1 MEFLKSNIKWI
12 IGIFIII
19 VLLIFLASSSYVLKL
34 IDSSNSNHSSM
45 SGGLNFGSK
54 ENNMNAHVESEI
66 STQVSAG
73 NIVSKGN
80 GDYKFNI
87 NLDDKVNELYD
98 EFSKT
103 KEGRK
108 KLNYIT
114 GTEKEKK
121 ELLKDMIR
129 AELITQYPDLRT
141 VSNMNTKVDSDEVQG
156 VIRFKRVLSEPTIRK
171 VASINKSEDT
181 SIELNGGIVCW
192 GDEFTL
198 GDAEN
203 SSNSYPAVLANNLQ
217 KNVYNLG
224 FAGVTSQEIALL
236 AGVDKYTLVTTN
248 EDDVTIGKELGA
260 EITISVAL
268 KKDGNVVSQNPFKTF
283 NGSDD
288 KKKLE
293 CTINGVDGELTYK
306 EDSGTY
312 VFKRKTE
319 GEEIKVSKDSII
331 SLKTQAG
338 YKSAFPIIWIGNGN
352 SYINYTNTGLVKN
365 IVEDCWSLINMSA
378 DPDNYIVIIP
388 THYRDSNGGLKKYES
403 NEYDAI
409 KKVFMDESGF
419 NTNQVLDLR
428 DKIND
433 GSEYSIIADEIEKCM
448 VKNNIKTKIGGEY
461 NQNVNSSEVINL
473 SNEYLP
479 SDGTA
484 ITLEYIP
491 LGNSLEPAPGTLMW
505 LINNNDVEIQKA
517 ALQYFSID
525 ASGNL
530 IVANWNKVTT
540 IVENFT
546 DSDGNRD
553 GYVYDDGYPTTD
565 IQYTIVPSKVN
576 YKDSIS
582 QYTMPFDYLWTW
594 MVMGDDTEFVRKLT
608 DLTLNSSIEATL
620 YDELTV
626 VDNDV
631 VDELTNGYRTHYKE
645 VSEIYEV
652 TGSPKS
658 IGGSTKEWDNVRYE
672 DKKNHTKVITETNKI
687 RYKLTYADVWNLTY
701 KVDGVERLEYK
712 GEEGKDSVS
721 FDDNTATTV
730 GVKKQDIEIPGNRTN
745 IKATI
750 FIPEG
755 TQSNMPLVLMC
766 HGFTGTRNGDGDNGG
781 HFNELGNKLAQNG
794 VAAVTITFSGCQ
806 DSNEDMTKYTLE
818 NMKSDMTSAINY
830 MKSNYSIDS
839 GKIGLVGHSMGGRV
853 VSDYLSNN
861 SVSTAAIWAP
871 ADGDGLSGLEFLG
884 DYSAYYETAKQNGTV
899 TTGGN
904 FNVTLSKEFFD
915 QMNNSHPTQNIKQF
929 SGKLLAIFD
938 SDDRDGNGLI
948 SSNTVNAVNS
958 AVLSQGGTYKELQS
972 NHNFYTGEGE
982 QIEDITL
989 EFLGNAFGISISN
1002 GNSNNNIEIN
1012 DLYQK
1017 TVNDV
1022 TPYPVTWTESGAK
1035 RGPTSRIEYWQ
1046 DVYVI
1051 ISTEEQDYTLVKDH
1065 VITTIIIK
1073 SGYKYSSGTTSIKE
1087 KTDKNYTAQEMK
1099 SGNFSDPN
1107 FVKYYIYSTGV
1118 RNNISSISSWL
1129 FEALENNS
1137 RTEGLVDITKYML
1150 YKATDNDY
1158 GVTSIDF
1165 SAYNEKDF
1173 KDVSDITINDGGN
1186 SFNGGDS
1193 GTSGEYNGEIP
1204 GSGNITIKN
1213 ASAGP
1218 GMIWG
1223 TYKRGDG
1230 KIFDLKYQE
1239 PSNCYNTAI
1248 SIIESADLRE
1258 NRILHYGDDNINIP
1272 EEIKSCIGSGGA
1284 VVAYADFYNA
1294 STQYRYIDGKHKR
1307 GDGKLYCSSG
1317 GKHAVALIN
1326 LDSSGNVFVVN
1337 PYYKSDGKG
1346 GQKEGGWIPL
1356 VDILNATGLKN
1367 QRDKGRARYVFFN

>member
-1 MEFLKSNIKWI
+1 MKNAIMGFLKSNIKWI

-34 IDSSNSNHSSM
+34 IDSSNSNHSSGF
-45 SGGLNFGSK
+45 GGLNFGGNN
-54 ENNMNAHVESEI
+54 NNMNARVENEI
-66 STQVSAG
+66 SSQVSVG

-98 EFSKT
+98 EFSKSE
-103 KEGRK
+103 EGRK
-108 KLNYIT
+108 KLNYIK
-114 GTEKEKK
+114 GSESDKK
-121 ELLKDMIR
+121 ELLKNMIR

-141 VSNMNTKVDSDEVQG
+141 LSNMNNKVDSDEVQG
-156 VIRFKRVLSEPTIRK
+156 VIKFRRVLSEPTIRK
-171 VASINKSEDT
+171 VASIKKSEDT

-198 GDAEN
+198 GDVEN

-248 EDDVTIGKELGA
+248 EEDVTIGKELGA
-260 EITISVAL
+260 EITISVSL
-268 KKDGNVVSQNPFKTF
+268 KKDDNIITKTPFKTF
-283 NGSDD
+283 DGSDD

-293 CTINGVDGELTYK
+293 CTINGVDGELIYK

-312 VFKRKTE
+312 IFKRKTE
-319 GEEIKVSKDSII
+319 GEEIKISKDSII
-331 SLKTQAG
+331 SLKTQSG

-352 SYINYTNTGLVKN
+352 SYINYKNTGLVKN

-378 DPDNYIVIIP
+378 DADNYIVIIP
-388 THYRDSNGGLKKYES
+388 THYRDSSGELKKYES

-461 NQNVNSSEVINL
+461 NQNVSNNDVIKL

-479 SDGTA
+479 SNGTA

-594 MVMGDDTEFVRKLT
+594 LVMGDDTEFVRKLT

-645 VSEIYEV
+645 VSEIYDV
-652 TGSPKS
+652 TGQP
-658 IGGSTKEWDNVRYE
+658 IESTKEWDNVRYE

-687 RYKLTYADVWNLTY
+687 RYRLTYADVWNLTY

-721 FDDNTATTV
+721 FDDSTTTTV

-755 TQSNMPLVLMC
+755 TQSNIPLVLMC

-794 VAAVTITFSGCQ
+794 IAAITITFSGCE
-806 DSNEDMTKYTLE
+806 DSNEEMTQYTLS

-839 GKIGLVGHSMGGRV
+839 SKIGLVGHSMGGRV
-853 VSDYLSNN
+853 VSDYLIGN
-861 SVSTAAIWAP
+861 SVSAAALWAP

-884 DYSAYYETAKQNGTV
+884 DYSTYYETAKQNQTV
-899 TTGGN
+899 TTEGN
-904 FNVTLSKEFFD
+904 FDVTLSKDFFD
-915 QMNNSHPTQNIKQF
+915 QMSNSHPIQCIGQF
-929 SGKLLAIFD
+929 KGKLLAVFD

-948 SSNTVNAVNS
+948 SANTVNAVKS
-958 AVLSQGGTYKELQS
+958 AVSSQGGTYKELTS
-972 NHNFYTGEGE
+972 NHNFSTDEGE

-989 EFLGNAFGISISN
+989 EFLGSAFGVSISN
-1002 GNSNNNIEIN
+1002 GTSNNIEVN

-1017 TVNDV
+1017 TVNDM
-1022 TPYPVTWTESGAK
+1022 TTYPVKWIESGAK

-1046 DVYVI
+1046 QVYVI

-1073 SGYKYSSGTTSIKE
+1073 SGYKYSSGTTSVKE
-1087 KTDKNYTAQEMK
+1087 KTDKNYTEQEMK

-1107 FVKYYIYSTGV
+1107 FVKYYIYCTGV
-1118 RNNISSISSWL
+1118 RNNISSMSSWL

-1150 YKATDNDY
+1150 YKATNNDY
-1158 GVTSIDF
+1158 GVISIDF

-1173 KDVSDITINDGGN
+1173 KDISDITINDGGN

-1204 GSGNITIKN
+1204 GSGEITIID
-1213 ASAGP
+1213 ASAGK
-1218 GMIWG
+1218 GKIWG
-1223 TYKRGDG
+1223 KYKREDG
-1230 KIFDLKYQE
+1230 RIFYLKYQE
-1239 PSNCYNTAI
+1239 PNNCYDTAI
-1248 SIIESADLRE
+1248 YIIQSADLRK
-1258 NRILHYGDDNINIP
+1258 NRILHYGDCNIS

-1284 VVAYADFYNA
+1284 VVAYADFYNV
-1294 STQYRYIDGKHKR
+1294 STKYNYIEGDHKR
-1307 GDGKLYCSSG
+1307 GNGKLYCSSG
-1317 GKHAVALIN
+1317 GMHAVALIN
-1326 LDSSGNVFVVN
+1326 LDSNGNVFVVN
-1337 PYYKSDGKG
+1337 PYYISDGKG

-1367 QRDKGRARYVFFN
+1367 KNDKGKARYVFFN

>member
-1 MEFLKSNIKWI
+1 MGFLKSNIKWI

-45 SGGLNFGSK
+45 FGGLNFGSK

-198 GDAEN
+198 GDVEN

-268 KKDGNVVSQNPFKTF
+268 KKDGNVVFQNPFKTF

-319 GEEIKVSKDSII
+319 GEEIKVSKDSTI
-331 SLKTQAG
+331 SLKTQSG

-461 NQNVNSSEVINL
+461 NQNVSNSDVIKL

-594 MVMGDDTEFVRKLT
+594 LVMGDDTEFVRKLT

-645 VSEIYEV
+645 VSEIYDV
-652 TGSPKS
+652 TGQP
-658 IGGSTKEWDNVRYE
+658 IESTKEWDNVRYE

-687 RYKLTYADVWNLTY
+687 RYRLTYADVWNLTY

-721 FDDNTATTV
+721 FDDSTTTTV

-755 TQSNMPLVLMC
+755 TQSNIPLVLMC

-794 VAAVTITFSGCQ
+794 IAAITITFSGCE
-806 DSNEDMTKYTLE
+806 DSNEEMTQYTLS

-839 GKIGLVGHSMGGRV
+839 SKIGLVGHSMGGRV
-853 VSDYLSNN
+853 VSDYLIGN
-861 SVSTAAIWAP
+861 SVSAAALWAP

-884 DYSAYYETAKQNGTV
+884 DYSTYYETAKQNQTV
-899 TTGGN
+899 TTEGN
-904 FNVTLSKEFFD
+904 FDVTISKDFFD
-915 QMNNSHPTQNIKQF
+915 QMSNSHPIQCIGQF
-929 SGKLLAIFD
+929 KGKLLAVFD

-948 SSNTVNAVNS
+948 SANTVNAVKS

-972 NHNFYTGEGE
+972 NHNFSTGEGE

-1046 DVYVI
+1046 EVYVI

-1118 RNNISSISSWL
+1118 RNNISSISIWL

-1158 GVTSIDF
+1158 GVTSMDF
-1165 SAYNEKDF
+1165 SAYNEQDF
-1173 KDVSDITINDGGN
+1173 KDVEDMIINNGGN
-1186 SFNGGDS
+1186 DFNDNTGGDS
-1193 GTSGEYNGEIP
+1193 GSPDLGKAEVIGVGKFIPADNLNSGYYGWYISSFGRTYTLYYQNYNLSTRTIDTK
-1204 GSGNITIKN
+1204 GSGSRNDWGSGAGSLCGVT
-1213 ASAGP
+1213 AYATMMSAFGSSETP
-1218 GMIWG
+1218 GTLYSKYG
-1223 TYKRGDG
+1223 YGAPGGVK
-1230 KIFDLKYQE
+1230 KIN
-1239 PSNCYNTAI
+1239 S
-1248 SIIESADLRE
+1248 S
-1258 NRILHYGDDNINIP
+1258 
-1272 EEIKSCIGSGGA
+1272 EIKTKLQAGYPVRIGKNVKTATGLPGGNDHFVA
-1284 VVAYADFYNA
+1284 VLD
-1294 STQYRYIDGKHKR
+1294 IDSN
-1307 GDGKLYCSSG
+1307 D
-1317 GKHAVALIN
+1317 
-1326 LDSSGNVFVVN
+1326 NVFVVETW
-1337 PYYKSDGKG
+1337 YGASSIHYVT
-1346 GQKEGGWIPL
+1346 IPL
-1356 VDILNATGLKN
+1356 GNLMRMGQFSVYEN
-1367 QRDKGRARYVFFN
+1367 

>member
-1 MEFLKSNIKWI
+1 MKNAIMGFLKSNIKWI

-34 IDSSNSNHSSM
+34 IDSSNSNHFSGL
-45 SGGLNFGSK
+45 GGLNFGGNN
-54 ENNMNAHVESEI
+54 NNMNARVENEI
-66 STQVSAG
+66 SSQVSVG

-98 EFSKT
+98 EFSKSE
-103 KEGRK
+103 EGRR
-108 KLNYIT
+108 KLNYIK
-114 GTEKEKK
+114 GSESDKK

-141 VSNMNTKVDSDEVQG
+141 ISNMNNKVDSDEIQG
-156 VIRFKRVLSEPTIRK
+156 VIKFKRVLSEPTIRK
-171 VASINKSEDT
+171 VASLKKSEDT
-181 SIELNGGIVCW
+181 SVELNGGIVCW

-198 GDAEN
+198 GDAED
-203 SSNSYPAVLANNLQ
+203 SSNNYPALLAEKLQ

-224 FAGVTSQEIALL
+224 FEGATSQEIALL

-248 EDDVTIGKELGA
+248 EEDVTIGKELGS
-260 EITISVAL
+260 EVTISVSL
-268 KKDGNVVSQNPFKTF
+268 KKDDNIITQTPFKAF
-283 NGSDD
+283 DGSDD
-288 KKKLE
+288 NKKLE
-293 CTINGVDGELTYK
+293 CTINGVDGELVYK

-312 VFKRKTE
+312 IFKRKTE
-319 GEEIKVSKDSII
+319 GEEIKISKDSII
-331 SLKTQAG
+331 SLKTQSG

-352 SYINYTNTGLVKN
+352 SYINYKNTGLVKN
-365 IVEDCWSLINMSA
+365 IVEDCWSLINMA
-378 DPDNYIVIIP
+378 TDPDNYIVIIP
-388 THYRDSNGGLKKYES
+388 THYRDSNGELKKYES
-403 NEYDAI
+403 NDYAAI
-409 KKVFMDESGF
+409 KKVFMEEAGF

-433 GSEYSIIADEIEKCM
+433 GSEYSVIVDEIEKCM
-448 VKNNIKTKIGGEY
+448 EKNNIKTKIGGEY
-461 NQNVNSSEVINL
+461 NQNVSNSEIIKL

-479 SDGTA
+479 ADGTA

-491 LGNSLEPAPGTLMW
+491 LGNALEPAPGTLMW
-505 LINNNDVEIQKA
+505 LINNDDVEIQKV

-530 IVANWNKVTT
+530 IVANWSKVTT
-540 IVENFT
+540 TIENFT
-546 DSDGNRD
+546 DADGNRD
-553 GYVYDDGYPTTD
+553 GYVYDNGYPTTD
-565 IQYTIVPSKVN
+565 VQYTIVPSKVN

-620 YDELTV
+620 YDELTAV
-626 VDNDV
+626 ENDV

-645 VSEIYEV
+645 VSDGYQYYTQETARETEIK
-652 TGSPKS
+652 TRHLGT
-658 IGGSTKEWDNVRYE
+658 STREWDSVRYE
-672 DKKNHTKVITETNKI
+672 DKKNHTNIVTETNKI
-687 RYKLTYADVWNLTY
+687 RYRLTYADVWNLTY

-904 FNVTLSKEFFD
+904 FNVKLSKEFFD

-948 SSNTVNAVNS
+948 SSNTVNAVKS
-958 AVLSQGGTYKELQS
+958 AVSSQGGTYRELQS
-972 NHNFYTGEGE
+972 NHNFSTGEGE
-982 QIEDITL
+982 KIEDITL

-1035 RGPTSRIEYWQ
+1035 RGPTVSNNNTANGYT
-1046 DVYVI
+1046 VV
-1051 ISTEEQDYTLVKDH
+1051 SHEEQDYTLVKDH

-1073 SGYKYSSGTTSIKE
+1073 SGYKYSSGTTSVKE
-1087 KTDKNYTAQEMK
+1087 KTDKNYTQEEME

-1107 FVKYYIYSTGV
+1107 FVKYYIYCREA
-1118 RNNISSISSWL
+1118 RNNISSITSWL
-1129 FEALENNS
+1129 FTTLENNS
-1137 RTEGLVDITKYML
+1137 RTEGLLDITKYML
-1150 YKATDNDY
+1150 YKATGDDY
-1158 GVTSIDF
+1158 GITSIDF
-1165 SAYNEKDF
+1165 SAYNEQDF
-1173 KDVSDITINDGGN
+1173 KDVEDILINDGGN
-1186 SFNGGDS
+1186 SFNGGDGTGTGGDGSLS
-1193 GTSGEYNGEIP
+1193 GDSGSHY
-1204 GSGNITIKN
+1204 
-1213 ASAGP
+1213 
-1218 GMIWG
+1218 WG
-1223 TYKRGDG
+1223 VYKRGD
-1230 KIFDLKYQE
+1230 KEYKCYYQN
-1239 PSNCYNTAI
+1239 SYSGSMHNAGCVATAAAI
-1248 SIIESADLRE
+1248 CHSG
-1258 NRILHYGDDNINIP
+1258 YGSTKTPMDFWN
-1272 EEIKSCIGSGGA
+1272 GSGATGCEIIKISRSKSEIISYLNQNVP
-1284 VVAYADFYNA
+1284 VVIYNSFPGGEFYGSA
-1294 STQYRYIDGKHKR
+1294 
-1307 GDGKLYCSSG
+1307 G
-1317 GKHAVALIN
+1317 GHAIV
-1326 LDSSGNVFVVN
+1326 
-1337 PYYKSDGKG
+1337 
-1346 GQKEGGWIPL
+1346 L
-1356 VDILNATGLKN
+1356 VDINANGEAYVINPWHGSKWNGWYSLDYILSFSPGKNAPNTMGSSGVGVVLN
-1367 QRDKGRARYVFFN
+1367 

>member
-1 MEFLKSNIKWI
+1 MKDVITGFLKNNIKWI
-12 IGIFIII
+12 IGIFVVI
-19 VLLIFLASSSYVLKL
+19 VLIVFLASSSYILKL
-34 IDSSNSNHSSM
+34 IDSSNSNHSSGL
-45 SGGLNFGSK
+45 GGLNFGGNN
-54 ENNMNAHVESEI
+54 NNMNARVENEI
-66 STQVSAG
+66 SSQVSVG

-98 EFSKT
+98 EFSKSE
-103 KEGRK
+103 EGRR
-108 KLNYIT
+108 KLNYIK
-114 GTEKEKK
+114 GSESDKK

-141 VSNMNTKVDSDEVQG
+141 ISNMNNKVDSDEIQG
-156 VIRFKRVLSEPTIRK
+156 VIKFKRVLSEPTIRK
-171 VASINKSEDT
+171 VASLKKSEDT
-181 SIELNGGIVCW
+181 SVELNGGIVCW

-198 GDAEN
+198 GDAED
-203 SSNSYPAVLANNLQ
+203 SSNNYPALLAEKLQ

-224 FAGVTSQEIALL
+224 FEGATSQEIALL

-248 EDDVTIGKELGA
+248 EEDVTIGKELGS
-260 EITISVAL
+260 EVTISVSL
-268 KKDGNVVSQNPFKTF
+268 KKDDNIITQTPFKAF
-283 NGSDD
+283 DGSDD
-288 KKKLE
+288 NKKLE
-293 CTINGVDGELTYK
+293 CTINGVDGELVYK

-312 VFKRKTE
+312 IFKRKTE
-319 GEEIKVSKDSII
+319 GEEIKISKDSII
-331 SLKTQAG
+331 SLKTQSG

-352 SYINYTNTGLVKN
+352 SYINYKNTGLVKN
-365 IVEDCWSLINMSA
+365 IVEDCWSLINMA
-378 DPDNYIVIIP
+378 TDPDNYIVIIP
-388 THYRDSNGGLKKYES
+388 THYRDSNGELKKYES
-403 NEYDAI
+403 NDYAAI
-409 KKVFMDESGF
+409 KKVFMEEAGF

-433 GSEYSIIADEIEKCM
+433 GSEYSVIVDEIEKCM
-448 VKNNIKTKIGGEY
+448 EKNNIKTKIGGEY
-461 NQNVNSSEVINL
+461 NQNVSNSEIIKL

-479 SDGTA
+479 ADGTA

-491 LGNSLEPAPGTLMW
+491 LGNALEPAPGTLMW
-505 LINNNDVEIQKA
+505 LINNDDVEIQKV

-530 IVANWNKVTT
+530 IVANWSKVTT
-540 IVENFT
+540 TIENFT
-546 DSDGNRD
+546 DADGNRD
-553 GYVYDDGYPTTD
+553 GYVYDNGYPTTD
-565 IQYTIVPSKVN
+565 VQYTIVPSKVN

-620 YDELTV
+620 YDELTAV
-626 VDNDV
+626 ENDV

-645 VSEIYEV
+645 VSDGYQYYTQETARETEIK
-652 TGSPKS
+652 TRHLGT
-658 IGGSTKEWDNVRYE
+658 STREWDSVRYE
-672 DKKNHTKVITETNKI
+672 DKKNHTNIVTETNKI
-687 RYKLTYADVWNLTY
+687 RYRLTYADVWNLTY

-904 FNVTLSKEFFD
+904 FNVKLSKEFFD

-948 SSNTVNAVNS
+948 SSNTVNAVKS
-958 AVLSQGGTYKELQS
+958 AVSSQGGTYRELQS
-972 NHNFYTGEGE
+972 NHNFSTGEGE
-982 QIEDITL
+982 KIEDITL

-1035 RGPTSRIEYWQ
+1035 RGPTVSNNNTANGYT
-1046 DVYVI
+1046 VV
-1051 ISTEEQDYTLVKDH
+1051 SHEEQDYTLVKDH

-1073 SGYKYSSGTTSIKE
+1073 SGYKYSSGTTSVKE
-1087 KTDKNYTAQEMK
+1087 KTDKNYTQEEME

-1107 FVKYYIYSTGV
+1107 FVKYYIYCREA
-1118 RNNISSISSWL
+1118 RNNISSITSWL
-1129 FEALENNS
+1129 FTTLENNS
-1137 RTEGLVDITKYML
+1137 RTEGLLDITKYML
-1150 YKATDNDY
+1150 YKATGDDY
-1158 GVTSIDF
+1158 GITSIDF
-1165 SAYNEKDF
+1165 SAYNEQDF
-1173 KDVSDITINDGGN
+1173 KDVEDILINDGGN
-1186 SFNGGDS
+1186 SFNGGDGTGTGGDGSLS
-1193 GTSGEYNGEIP
+1193 GDSGSHY
-1204 GSGNITIKN
+1204 
-1213 ASAGP
+1213 
-1218 GMIWG
+1218 WG
-1223 TYKRGDG
+1223 VYKRGD
-1230 KIFDLKYQE
+1230 KEYKCYYQN
-1239 PSNCYNTAI
+1239 SYSGSMHNAGCVATAAAI
-1248 SIIESADLRE
+1248 CHSG
-1258 NRILHYGDDNINIP
+1258 YGSTKTPMDFWN
-1272 EEIKSCIGSGGA
+1272 GSGATGCEIIKISRSKSEIISYLNQNVP
-1284 VVAYADFYNA
+1284 VVIYNSFPGGEFYGSA
-1294 STQYRYIDGKHKR
+1294 
-1307 GDGKLYCSSG
+1307 G
-1317 GKHAVALIN
+1317 GHAIV
-1326 LDSSGNVFVVN
+1326 
-1337 PYYKSDGKG
+1337 
-1346 GQKEGGWIPL
+1346 L
-1356 VDILNATGLKN
+1356 VDINANGEAYVINPWHGSKWNGWYSLDYILSFSPGKNAPNTMGSSGVGVVLN
-1367 QRDKGRARYVFFN
+1367 

>member
-1 MEFLKSNIKWI
+1 MKNAIMGFLKSNIKWI

-34 IDSSNSNHSSM
+34 IDSSNSNHSSGL
-45 SGGLNFGSK
+45 GGLNFGGNN
-54 ENNMNAHVESEI
+54 NNMNARVENEI
-66 STQVSAG
+66 SSQVSVG

-87 NLDDKVNELYD
+87 NFDDKVNELYD
-98 EFSKT
+98 EFSKSE
-103 KEGRK
+103 EGRR
-108 KLNYIT
+108 KLNYIK
-114 GTEKEKK
+114 GSESDKK

-141 VSNMNTKVDSDEVQG
+141 ISNMNNKVDSDEIQG
-156 VIRFKRVLSEPTIRK
+156 VIKFKRVLSEPTIRK
-171 VASINKSEDT
+171 VASLKKSEDT
-181 SIELNGGIVCW
+181 SVELNGGIVCW

-198 GDAEN
+198 GDAED
-203 SSNSYPAVLANNLQ
+203 SSNNYPALLAEKLQ

-224 FAGVTSQEIALL
+224 FEGATSQEIALL

-248 EDDVTIGKELGA
+248 EEDVTIGKELGS
-260 EITISVAL
+260 EVTISVSL
-268 KKDGNVVSQNPFKTF
+268 KKDDNIITQTPFKAF
-283 NGSDD
+283 DGSDD
-288 KKKLE
+288 NKKLE
-293 CTINGVDGELTYK
+293 CTINGVDGELVYK

-312 VFKRKTE
+312 IFKRKTE
-319 GEEIKVSKDSII
+319 GEEIKISKDSII
-331 SLKTQAG
+331 SLKTQSG

-352 SYINYTNTGLVKN
+352 SYINYKNTGLVKN
-365 IVEDCWSLINMSA
+365 IVEDCWSLINMA
-378 DPDNYIVIIP
+378 TDPDNYIVIIP
-388 THYRDSNGGLKKYES
+388 THYRDSNGELKKYES
-403 NEYDAI
+403 NDYAAI
-409 KKVFMDESGF
+409 KKVFMEEAGF

-433 GSEYSIIADEIEKCM
+433 GSEYSVIVDEIEKCM
-448 VKNNIKTKIGGEY
+448 EKNNIKTKIGGEY
-461 NQNVNSSEVINL
+461 NQNVSNSEIIKL

-479 SDGTA
+479 ADGTA

-491 LGNSLEPAPGTLMW
+491 LGNALEPAPGTLMW
-505 LINNNDVEIQKA
+505 IINNDDVEIQKV

-530 IVANWNKVTT
+530 IVANWSKVTT
-540 IVENFT
+540 TIENFT
-546 DSDGNRD
+546 DADGNRD
-553 GYVYDDGYPTTD
+553 GYVYDNGYPTTD
-565 IQYTIVPSKVN
+565 VQYTIVPSKVN
-576 YKDSIS
+576 YKDSTS

-620 YDELTV
+620 YDELTAV
-626 VDNDV
+626 ENDV

-645 VSEIYEV
+645 VSDGYQYYTQETARETEIK
-652 TGSPKS
+652 TRHLGT
-658 IGGSTKEWDNVRYE
+658 STREWDSVRYE
-672 DKKNHTKVITETNKI
+672 DKKNHTNIVTETNKI
-687 RYKLTYADVWNLTY
+687 RYRLTYADVWNLTY

-904 FNVTLSKEFFD
+904 FNVKLSKEFFD

-948 SSNTVNAVNS
+948 SSNTVNAVKS
-958 AVLSQGGTYKELQS
+958 AVSSQGGTYRELQS
-972 NHNFYTGEGE
+972 NHNFSTGEGE
-982 QIEDITL
+982 KIEDITL

-1035 RGPTSRIEYWQ
+1035 RGPTVSNNNTANGYT
-1046 DVYVI
+1046 VV
-1051 ISTEEQDYTLVKDH
+1051 SHEEQDYTLVKDH

-1073 SGYKYSSGTTSIKE
+1073 SGYKYSSGTTSVKE
-1087 KTDKNYTAQEMK
+1087 KTDKNYTEQEME

-1107 FVKYYIYSTGV
+1107 FVKYYIYCTGV
-1118 RNNISSISSWL
+1118 RNNISSMSSWL

-1165 SAYNEKDF
+1165 SAYNENDF

-1186 SFNGGDS
+1186 SFNGGDGTGTGGDGSLS
-1193 GTSGEYNGEIP
+1193 GDSGSHY
-1204 GSGNITIKN
+1204 
-1213 ASAGP
+1213 
-1218 GMIWG
+1218 WG
-1223 TYKRGDG
+1223 VYKRGD
-1230 KIFDLKYQE
+1230 KEYKCYYQN
-1239 PSNCYNTAI
+1239 SYSGSMHNAGCVATAAAI
-1248 SIIESADLRE
+1248 CHSG
-1258 NRILHYGDDNINIP
+1258 YGSTKTPMDFWN
-1272 EEIKSCIGSGGA
+1272 GSGATGCEIIKISRSKSEIISYLNQNVP
-1284 VVAYADFYNA
+1284 VVIYNSFPGGEFYGSA
-1294 STQYRYIDGKHKR
+1294 
-1307 GDGKLYCSSG
+1307 G
-1317 GKHAVALIN
+1317 GHAIV
-1326 LDSSGNVFVVN
+1326 
-1337 PYYKSDGKG
+1337 
-1346 GQKEGGWIPL
+1346 L
-1356 VDILNATGLKN
+1356 VDINANGEAYVINPCPGSKGNGWYSLDYILSFSPGKNAPNTMGSSGVGVVLN
-1367 QRDKGRARYVFFN
+1367 

>member
-1 MEFLKSNIKWI
+1 MKNAIMGFLKSNIKWI

-34 IDSSNSNHSSM
+34 IDSSNSNHSSGF
-45 SGGLNFGSK
+45 GGLNFGGNN
-54 ENNMNAHVESEI
+54 NNMNARVENEI
-66 STQVSAG
+66 SSQVSVG

-98 EFSKT
+98 EFSKSE
-103 KEGRK
+103 EGRK
-108 KLNYIT
+108 KLNYIK
-114 GTEKEKK
+114 GSKSDKK

-141 VSNMNTKVDSDEVQG
+141 LSNMNNKVDSDEVQG
-156 VIRFKRVLSEPTIRK
+156 VIKFRRVLSEPTIRK
-171 VASINKSEDT
+171 VASIKKSEDT

-198 GDAEN
+198 GDVEN

-248 EDDVTIGKELGA
+248 EEDVTIGKELGA
-260 EITISVAL
+260 EITISVSL
-268 KKDGNVVSQNPFKTF
+268 KKDDNIITKTPFKTF
-283 NGSDD
+283 DGSDD

-293 CTINGVDGELTYK
+293 CTINGVDGELIYK

-319 GEEIKVSKDSII
+319 GEEIKISKDSII
-331 SLKTQAG
+331 SLKTQSG

-352 SYINYTNTGLVKN
+352 SYINYKNTGLVKN

-378 DPDNYIVIIP
+378 DADNYIVIIP
-388 THYRDSNGGLKKYES
+388 THYRDSSGELKKYES

-461 NQNVNSSEVINL
+461 NQNVSNNDVIKL

-479 SDGTA
+479 SNGTA

-594 MVMGDDTEFVRKLT
+594 LVMGDDTDFVRKLT

-645 VSEIYEV
+645 VSEIYDV
-652 TGSPKS
+652 TGRP
-658 IGGSTKEWDNVRYE
+658 IESTKEWDNVRYE

-687 RYKLTYADVWNLTY
+687 RYRLTYADVWNLTY

-721 FDDNTATTV
+721 FDDSTTTTV

-755 TQSNMPLVLMC
+755 TQSNIPLVLMC

-794 VAAVTITFSGCQ
+794 IAAITITFSGCE
-806 DSNEDMTKYTLE
+806 DSNEEMTQYTLS

-839 GKIGLVGHSMGGRV
+839 SKIGLVGHSMGGRV
-853 VSDYLSNN
+853 VSDYLIGN
-861 SVSTAAIWAP
+861 SVSAAALWAP

-884 DYSAYYETAKQNGTV
+884 DYSTYYETAKQNQTV
-899 TTGGN
+899 TTEGN
-904 FNVTLSKEFFD
+904 FDVTLSKDFFD
-915 QMNNSHPTQNIKQF
+915 QMSNSHPIQCIGQF
-929 SGKLLAIFD
+929 KGKLLAVFD

-948 SSNTVNAVNS
+948 SANTVNSVKS
-958 AVLSQGGTYKELQS
+958 AVSSQGGTYKELTS
-972 NHNFYTGEGE
+972 NHNFSTDEGE

-989 EFLGNAFGISISN
+989 EFLGSAFGVSISN
-1002 GNSNNNIEIN
+1002 GTSNNIEVN

-1017 TVNDV
+1017 TVNDM
-1022 TPYPVTWTESGAK
+1022 TTYPVKWIKSGAK
-1035 RGPTSRIEYWQ
+1035 RGPTSRIEYLQ
-1046 DVYVI
+1046 EVYVI

-1073 SGYKYSSGTTSIKE
+1073 SGYKYSSGTTSVKE
-1087 KTDKNYTAQEMK
+1087 KTDKNYTEQEMK

-1107 FVKYYIYSTGV
+1107 FVKYYIYCTGV
-1118 RNNISSISSWL
+1118 RNNISSMSSWL

-1150 YKATDNDY
+1150 YKTTDNDY

-1173 KDVSDITINDGGN
+1173 KDVSDITINDGTGGN
-1186 SFNGGDS
+1186 DTNGTNENFSADGTLVEIAKYCHDYIRKYKFYYSSAKNKKAGEYVEDGPSTGNKGMPYPNGTNYIDCSAYVTWVLYRYGYTEFKTQKTSSWFNGTGPAS
-1193 GTSGEYNGEIP
+1193 KGWQVLEA
-1204 GSGNITIKN
+1204 KN
-1213 ASAGP
+1213 AQP
-1218 GMIWG
+1218 GDILVKEGHVEIYVGDG
-1223 TYKRGDG
+1223 TYAAGCTEAIRREKSYPGVPLD
-1230 KIFDLKYQE
+1230 KIVEMGGFTK
-1239 PSNCYNTAI
+1239 AI
-1248 SIIESADLRE
+1248 RVTK
-1258 NRILHYGDDNINIP
+1258 P
-1272 EEIKSCIGSGGA
+1272 
-1284 VVAYADFYNA
+1284 
-1294 STQYRYIDGKHKR
+1294 
-1307 GDGKLYCSSG
+1307 
-1317 GKHAVALIN
+1317 
-1326 LDSSGNVFVVN
+1326 
-1337 PYYKSDGKG
+1337 
-1346 GQKEGGWIPL
+1346 
-1356 VDILNATGLKN
+1356 
-1367 QRDKGRARYVFFN
+1367 

>member
-1 MEFLKSNIKWI
+1 MKNAIMGFLKSNIKWI

-19 VLLIFLASSSYVLKL
+19 ILLIFLASSSYVLKL
-34 IDSSNSNHSSM
+34 IDSSNSNHSSGL
-45 SGGLNFGSK
+45 GGLNFGGNN
-54 ENNMNAHVESEI
+54 NNMNARVENEI
-66 STQVSAG
+66 SSQVSVG

-87 NLDDKVNELYD
+87 NLDDKVNELYE
-98 EFSKT
+98 EFSKSE
-103 KEGRK
+103 EGRR

-114 GTEKEKK
+114 GTEEEKK

-141 VSNMNTKVDSDEVQG
+141 ISNMNNKVDSDEIQG
-156 VIRFKRVLSEPTIRK
+156 VIKFKRVLSEPTIRK
-171 VASINKSEDT
+171 VASLKKSEDT
-181 SIELNGGIVCW
+181 SVELNGGIVCW

-198 GDAEN
+198 GDAED
-203 SSNSYPAVLANNLQ
+203 SSNNYPALLAEKLQ

-224 FAGVTSQEIALL
+224 FEGATSQEIALL

-248 EDDVTIGKELGA
+248 EEDVTIGKELGS
-260 EITISVAL
+260 EVTISVSL
-268 KKDGNVVSQNPFKTF
+268 KKDDNIITQTPFKAF
-283 NGSDD
+283 DGSDD
-288 KKKLE
+288 NKKLE
-293 CTINGVDGELTYK
+293 CTINGVDGELVYK

-312 VFKRKTE
+312 IFKRKTE
-319 GEEIKVSKDSII
+319 GEEIKISKDSII
-331 SLKTQAG
+331 SLKTQSG

-352 SYINYTNTGLVKN
+352 SYINYKNTGLVKN
-365 IVEDCWSLINMSA
+365 IVEDCWSLINMA
-378 DPDNYIVIIP
+378 TDPDNYIVIIP
-388 THYRDSNGGLKKYES
+388 THYRDSNGELKKYES
-403 NEYDAI
+403 NDYAAI
-409 KKVFMDESGF
+409 KKVFMEEAGF

-433 GSEYSIIADEIEKCM
+433 GSEYSVIVDEIEKCM
-448 VKNNIKTKIGGEY
+448 EKNNIKTKIGGEY
-461 NQNVNSSEVINL
+461 NQNVSNSEIIKL

-479 SDGTA
+479 ADGTA

-491 LGNSLEPAPGTLMW
+491 LGNALEPAPGTLMW
-505 LINNNDVEIQKA
+505 IINNDDVEIQKV

-530 IVANWNKVTT
+530 IVANWSKVTT
-540 IVENFT
+540 TIENFT
-546 DSDGNRD
+546 DADGNRD
-553 GYVYDDGYPTTD
+553 GYVYDNGYPTTD
-565 IQYTIVPSKVN
+565 VQYTIVPSKVN
-576 YKDSIS
+576 YKDSTS

-620 YDELTV
+620 YDELTAV
-626 VDNDV
+626 ENDV

-645 VSEIYEV
+645 VSDGYQYYTQETARETEIK
-652 TGSPKS
+652 TRHLGT
-658 IGGSTKEWDNVRYE
+658 STREWDSVRYE
-672 DKKNHTKVITETNKI
+672 DKKNHTNIVTETNKI
-687 RYKLTYADVWNLTY
+687 RYRLTYADVWNLTY

-904 FNVTLSKEFFD
+904 FNVKLSKEFFD

-948 SSNTVNAVNS
+948 SSNTVNAVKS
-958 AVLSQGGTYKELQS
+958 AVSSQGGTYRELQS
-972 NHNFYTGEGE
+972 NHNFSTGEGE
-982 QIEDITL
+982 KIEDITL

-1035 RGPTSRIEYWQ
+1035 RGPTVSNNNTANGYT
-1046 DVYVI
+1046 VV
-1051 ISTEEQDYTLVKDH
+1051 SHEEQDYTLVKDH

-1073 SGYKYSSGTTSIKE
+1073 SGYKYSSGTTSVKE
-1087 KTDKNYTAQEMK
+1087 KTDKNYTEQEME

-1107 FVKYYIYSTGV
+1107 FVKYYIYCTGV
-1118 RNNISSISSWL
+1118 RNNISSMSSWL

-1165 SAYNEKDF
+1165 SAYNENDF

-1186 SFNGGDS
+1186 SFNGGDGTGTGGDGSLS
-1193 GTSGEYNGEIP
+1193 GDSGSHY
-1204 GSGNITIKN
+1204 
-1213 ASAGP
+1213 
-1218 GMIWG
+1218 WG
-1223 TYKRGDG
+1223 VYKRGD
-1230 KIFDLKYQE
+1230 KEYKCYYQN
-1239 PSNCYNTAI
+1239 SYSGSMRNAGCVATAAAI
-1248 SIIESADLRE
+1248 CHSG
-1258 NRILHYGDDNINIP
+1258 YGSTKTPMDFWN
-1272 EEIKSCIGSGGA
+1272 GSGATGCEIIKISRSKSEIISYLNQNVP
-1284 VVAYADFYNA
+1284 VVIYNSFPGGEFYGSA
-1294 STQYRYIDGKHKR
+1294 
-1307 GDGKLYCSSG
+1307 G
-1317 GKHAVALIN
+1317 GHAIV
-1326 LDSSGNVFVVN
+1326 
-1337 PYYKSDGKG
+1337 
-1346 GQKEGGWIPL
+1346 L
-1356 VDILNATGLKN
+1356 VDINANGEAYVINPWHGSKWNGWYSLDYILSFSPGKNAPNTMGSSGVGVVLN
-1367 QRDKGRARYVFFN
+1367 

>member
-1 MEFLKSNIKWI
+1 MKNAIMGFLKSNIKWI

-45 SGGLNFGSK
+45 FGGLNFGSK

-103 KEGRK
+103 EEGRR

-114 GTEKEKK
+114 GTEAEKK

-171 VASINKSEDT
+171 VASIKKSEDT

-319 GEEIKVSKDSII
+319 GEEIKVSKDSTI

-365 IVEDCWSLINMSA
+365 IAEDCWSLINMSA

-388 THYRDSNGGLKKYES
+388 THYRDSNGELKKYES

-409 KKVFMDESGF
+409 KKVFMEEAGF

-433 GSEYSIIADEIEKCM
+433 GSEYNVIVDEIEKCM
-448 VKNNIKTKIGGEY
+448 EKNNIKTKISGEY
-461 NQNVNSSEVINL
+461 NQNVSNSEIIKL

-594 MVMGDDTEFVRKLT
+594 LVMGDDTEFVRKLT

-645 VSEIYEV
+645 VSERYEV
-652 TGSPKS
+652 TEDVTGPDMQAPIS
-658 IGGSTKEWDNVRYE
+658 IGRSTKEWDNVRYE

-687 RYKLTYADVWNLTY
+687 RYRLTYADVWNLTY

-721 FDDNTATTV
+721 FEDNT
-730 GVKKQDIEIPGNRTN
+730 
-745 IKATI
+745 
-750 FIPEG
+750 
-755 TQSNMPLVLMC
+755 
-766 HGFTGTRNGDGDNGG
+766 
-781 HFNELGNKLAQNG
+781 
-794 VAAVTITFSGCQ
+794 
-806 DSNEDMTKYTLE
+806 
-818 NMKSDMTSAINY
+818 
-830 MKSNYSIDS
+830 
-839 GKIGLVGHSMGGRV
+839 
-853 VSDYLSNN
+853 
-861 SVSTAAIWAP
+861 
-871 ADGDGLSGLEFLG
+871 
-884 DYSAYYETAKQNGTV
+884 
-899 TTGGN
+899 TTG
-904 FNVTLSKEFFD
+904 
-915 QMNNSHPTQNIKQF
+915 
-929 SGKLLAIFD
+929 D
-938 SDDRDGNGLI
+938 S
-948 SSNTVNAVNS
+948 S
-958 AVLSQGGTYKELQS
+958 
-972 NHNFYTGEGE
+972 
-982 QIEDITL
+982 
-989 EFLGNAFGISISN
+989 
-1002 GNSNNNIEIN
+1002 NIEIN

-1017 TVNDV
+1017 NVNDV
-1022 TPYPVTWTESGAK
+1022 TTYPVDWKESGDK
-1035 RGPTSRIEYWQ
+1035 RGPTSRSEDWPKG
-1046 DVYVI
+1046 YVI

-1073 SGYKYSSGTTSIKE
+1073 SGYKYSSGTTSVKE
-1087 KTDKNYTAQEMK
+1087 KTDKNYTAQEME

-1186 SFNGGDS
+1186 SFNGGDGTGTGGDGNLS
-1193 GTSGEYNGEIP
+1193 GDSGSHY
-1204 GSGNITIKN
+1204 
-1213 ASAGP
+1213 
-1218 GMIWG
+1218 WG
-1223 TYKRGDG
+1223 VYKRGD
-1230 KIFDLKYQE
+1230 KEYKCYYQN
-1239 PSNCYNTAI
+1239 SYSGSMHNAGCVATAAAI
-1248 SIIESADLRE
+1248 CHSG
-1258 NRILHYGDDNINIP
+1258 YGSTKTPMDFWN
-1272 EEIKSCIGSGGA
+1272 GSGATGCGITKISRSKSEIISYLNQNVP
-1284 VVAYADFYNA
+1284 VVIYNSFPGGEFYGSA
-1294 STQYRYIDGKHKR
+1294 
-1307 GDGKLYCSSG
+1307 G
-1317 GKHAVALIN
+1317 GHAIV
-1326 LDSSGNVFVVN
+1326 
-1337 PYYKSDGKG
+1337 
-1346 GQKEGGWIPL
+1346 L
-1356 VDILNATGLKN
+1356 VDINANGEAYVINPWHGSKWNGWYSLDYILSFSPGKNAPNTMGSSGVGVVLN
-1367 QRDKGRARYVFFN
+1367 

>member
-1 MEFLKSNIKWI
+1 MKNAIMGFLKSNIKWI

-34 IDSSNSNHSSM
+34 IDSSNSNHSSGL
-45 SGGLNFGSK
+45 GGLNFGGNN
-54 ENNMNAHVESEI
+54 NNMNARVENEI
-66 STQVSAG
+66 SSQVSVG

-98 EFSKT
+98 EFSKSE
-103 KEGRK
+103 EGRR
-108 KLNYIT
+108 KLNYIK
-114 GTEKEKK
+114 GSESDKK

-141 VSNMNTKVDSDEVQG
+141 ISNMNNKVDSDEIQG
-156 VIRFKRVLSEPTIRK
+156 VIKFKRVLSEPTIRK
-171 VASINKSEDT
+171 VASLKKSEDT
-181 SIELNGGIVCW
+181 SVELNGGIVCW

-198 GDAEN
+198 GDAED
-203 SSNSYPAVLANNLQ
+203 SSNNYPALLAEKLQ

-224 FAGVTSQEIALL
+224 FEGATSQEIALL

-248 EDDVTIGKELGA
+248 EEDVTIGKELGS
-260 EITISVAL
+260 EVTISVSL
-268 KKDGNVVSQNPFKTF
+268 KKDDNIITQTPFKAF
-283 NGSDD
+283 DGSDD
-288 KKKLE
+288 NKKLE
-293 CTINGVDGELTYK
+293 CTINGVDGELVYK

-312 VFKRKTE
+312 IFKRKTE
-319 GEEIKVSKDSII
+319 GEEIKISKDSII
-331 SLKTQAG
+331 SLKTQSG

-352 SYINYTNTGLVKN
+352 SYINYKNTGLVKN
-365 IVEDCWSLINMSA
+365 IVEDCWSLINMA
-378 DPDNYIVIIP
+378 TDPDNYIVIIP
-388 THYRDSNGGLKKYES
+388 THYRDSNGELKKYES
-403 NEYDAI
+403 NDYAAI
-409 KKVFMDESGF
+409 KKVFMEEAGF

-433 GSEYSIIADEIEKCM
+433 GSEYSVIVDEIEKCM
-448 VKNNIKTKIGGEY
+448 EKNNIKTKIGGEY
-461 NQNVNSSEVINL
+461 NQNVSNSEIIKL

-479 SDGTA
+479 ADGTA

-491 LGNSLEPAPGTLMW
+491 LGNALEPAPGTLMW
-505 LINNNDVEIQKA
+505 LINNDDVEIQKV

-530 IVANWNKVTT
+530 IVANWSKVTT
-540 IVENFT
+540 TIENFT
-546 DSDGNRD
+546 DADGNRD
-553 GYVYDDGYPTTD
+553 GYVYDNGYPTTD
-565 IQYTIVPSKVN
+565 VQYTIVPSKVN

-620 YDELTV
+620 YDELTAV
-626 VDNDV
+626 ENDV

-645 VSEIYEV
+645 VSDGYQYYTQETARETEIK
-652 TGSPKS
+652 TRHLGT
-658 IGGSTKEWDNVRYE
+658 STREWDSVRYE
-672 DKKNHTKVITETNKI
+672 DKKNHTNIVTETNKI
-687 RYKLTYADVWNLTY
+687 RYRLTYADVWNLTY

-904 FNVTLSKEFFD
+904 FNVKLSKEFFD

-948 SSNTVNAVNS
+948 SSNTVNAVKS
-958 AVLSQGGTYKELQS
+958 AVSSQGGTYRELQS
-972 NHNFYTGEGE
+972 NHNFSTGEGE
-982 QIEDITL
+982 KIEDITL

-1035 RGPTSRIEYWQ
+1035 RGPTVSNNNTANGYT
-1046 DVYVI
+1046 VV
-1051 ISTEEQDYTLVKDH
+1051 SHEEQDYTLVKDH

-1073 SGYKYSSGTTSIKE
+1073 SGYKYSSGTTSVKE
-1087 KTDKNYTAQEMK
+1087 KTDKNYTQEEME

-1107 FVKYYIYSTGV
+1107 FVKYYIYCREA
-1118 RNNISSISSWL
+1118 RNNISSITSWL
-1129 FEALENNS
+1129 FTTLENNS
-1137 RTEGLVDITKYML
+1137 RTEGLLDITKYML
-1150 YKATDNDY
+1150 YKATGDDY
-1158 GVTSIDF
+1158 GITSIDF
-1165 SAYNEKDF
+1165 SAYNEQDF
-1173 KDVSDITINDGGN
+1173 KDVEDILINDGGN
-1186 SFNGGDS
+1186 SFNGGDGTGTGGDGSLS
-1193 GTSGEYNGEIP
+1193 GDSGSHY
-1204 GSGNITIKN
+1204 
-1213 ASAGP
+1213 
-1218 GMIWG
+1218 WG
-1223 TYKRGDG
+1223 VYKRGD
-1230 KIFDLKYQE
+1230 KEYKCYYQN
-1239 PSNCYNTAI
+1239 SYSGSMHNAGCVATAAAI
-1248 SIIESADLRE
+1248 CHSG
-1258 NRILHYGDDNINIP
+1258 YGSTKTPMDFWN
-1272 EEIKSCIGSGGA
+1272 GSGATGCEIIKISRSKSEIISYLNQNVP
-1284 VVAYADFYNA
+1284 VVIYNSFPGGEFYGSA
-1294 STQYRYIDGKHKR
+1294 
-1307 GDGKLYCSSG
+1307 G
-1317 GKHAVALIN
+1317 GHAIV
-1326 LDSSGNVFVVN
+1326 
-1337 PYYKSDGKG
+1337 
-1346 GQKEGGWIPL
+1346 L
-1356 VDILNATGLKN
+1356 VDINANGEAYVINPWHGSKWNGWYSLDYILSFSPGKNAPNTMGSSGVGVVLN
-1367 QRDKGRARYVFFN
+1367 

>member
-1 MEFLKSNIKWI
+1 MKNAIMGFLKSNIKWI

-34 IDSSNSNHSSM
+34 IDSSNSNHSSGL
-45 SGGLNFGSK
+45 GGLNFGGNN
-54 ENNMNAHVESEI
+54 NNMNARVENEI
-66 STQVSAG
+66 SSQVSVG

-87 NLDDKVNELYD
+87 NLDDKVNELYE
-98 EFSKT
+98 EFSKSE
-103 KEGRK
+103 EGRR

-114 GTEKEKK
+114 GTEEEKK

-141 VSNMNTKVDSDEVQG
+141 VSNMNNKVDSDEVQG

-171 VASINKSEDT
+171 VASIKKSEDT

-198 GDAEN
+198 GDAED
-203 SSNSYPAVLANNLQ
+203 SSNNYPALLAEKLQ

-224 FAGVTSQEIALL
+224 FEGVTSQEIALL

-248 EDDVTIGKELGA
+248 EEDVTIGKELGS
-260 EITISVAL
+260 EVTISVSL
-268 KKDGNVVSQNPFKTF
+268 KKDDNIMTQTPFKTF
-283 NGSDD
+283 DGSDE

-319 GEEIKVSKDSII
+319 GEEIKISKDSII
-331 SLKTQAG
+331 SLKTQSG

-352 SYINYTNTGLVKN
+352 SYINYKNTGLVKN
-365 IVEDCWSLINMSA
+365 IVEDCWSLINMA
-378 DPDNYIVIIP
+378 TDPDNYIVIIP
-388 THYRDSNGGLKKYES
+388 THYRDSNGELKKYES

-409 KKVFMDESGF
+409 KKVFMEEAGF

-433 GSEYSIIADEIEKCM
+433 GSEYSVIVDEIEKCM
-448 VKNNIKTKIGGEY
+448 EKNNIKTKISGEY
-461 NQNVNSSEVINL
+461 NQNISNSEIIKL

-491 LGNSLEPAPGTLMW
+491 LGNALEPAPGTLMW
-505 LINNNDVEIQKA
+505 LINNDDVEIQKA

-530 IVANWNKVTT
+530 IVANWSKVTT
-540 IVENFT
+540 TIENFT
-546 DSDGNRD
+546 DADGNRD
-553 GYVYDDGYPTTD
+553 GYVYDNGYPTTD
-565 IQYTIVPSKVN
+565 VQYTIVPSKVN
-576 YKDSIS
+576 YKDSTS

-620 YDELTV
+620 YDELTAV
-626 VDNDV
+626 ENDV

-645 VSEIYEV
+645 VSDGYQYYTQEIAREIEIK
-652 TGSPKS
+652 TRHLGT
-658 IGGSTKEWDNVRYE
+658 STREWDSVRYE
-672 DKKNHTKVITETNKI
+672 DKKNHTNIVTETNKI
-687 RYKLTYADVWNLTY
+687 RYRLTYADVWNLTY

-721 FDDNTATTV
+721 FDDSTTTTV

-884 DYSAYYETAKQNGTV
+884 DYSSYYETAKQNETV

-915 QMNNSHPTQNIKQF
+915 QMNNSYPTQNIKQF
-929 SGKLLAIFD
+929 RGKLLAIFD

-948 SSNTVNAVNS
+948 SSNTVNAVKS
-958 AVLSQGGTYKELQS
+958 AVSSQGGTYKELQS
-972 NHNFYTGEGE
+972 NHNFSTGEGE

-1002 GNSNNNIEIN
+1002 ESSNNNIEIN

-1022 TPYPVTWTESGAK
+1022 TPYPVTWIESGAK
-1035 RGPTSRIEYWQ
+1035 RGPTVSNNNTANGYT
-1046 DVYVI
+1046 VV
-1051 ISTEEQDYTLVKDH
+1051 SHEEQDYTLVKDH

-1073 SGYKYSSGTTSIKE
+1073 SGYKYSSGTTSVKE
-1087 KTDKNYTAQEMK
+1087 KTDKNYTEQEMK

-1107 FVKYYIYSTGV
+1107 FVKYYIYCTGV
-1118 RNNISSISSWL
+1118 RNNISSMSSWL

-1150 YKATDNDY
+1150 YKATNNDY
-1158 GVTSIDF
+1158 GVTSMDF
-1165 SAYNEKDF
+1165 SAYNEQDF
-1173 KDVSDITINDGGN
+1173 KDVEDIIINDGGN
-1186 SFNGGDS
+1186 SFNGGDGTGTGGDGSLS
-1193 GTSGEYNGEIP
+1193 GDSGSHY
-1204 GSGNITIKN
+1204 
-1213 ASAGP
+1213 
-1218 GMIWG
+1218 WG
-1223 TYKRGDG
+1223 VYKRGD
-1230 KIFDLKYQE
+1230 KEYKCYYQN
-1239 PSNCYNTAI
+1239 SYSGSMHNAGCVATAAAI
-1248 SIIESADLRE
+1248 CHSG
-1258 NRILHYGDDNINIP
+1258 YGSTKTPMDFWN
-1272 EEIKSCIGSGGA
+1272 GSGATGCGIKQISRSKSEIISYLNQNA
-1284 VVAYADFYNA
+1284 PIVIYNSFPGGEFY
-1294 STQYRYIDGKHKR
+1294 G
-1307 GDGKLYCSSG
+1307 SSG
-1317 GKHAVALIN
+1317 GHAIVLVDVNSNGEVYVIN
-1326 LDSSGNVFVVN
+1326 PWHGSKWNGWYSLDYILSFSPGKNAPNTMGSSGVGVV
-1337 PYYKSDGKG
+1337 
-1346 GQKEGGWIPL
+1346 
-1356 VDILNATGLKN
+1356 LN
-1367 QRDKGRARYVFFN
+1367 

>member
-1 MEFLKSNIKWI
+1 MKDVITGFLKSNIKWI
-12 IGIFIII
+12 IGIFVAI
-19 VLLIFLASSSYVLKL
+19 VLIVFLASSSYIIKL
-34 IDSSNSNHSSM
+34 IDSSNSNHSSGL
-45 SGGLNFGSK
+45 GGLNFGGNN
-54 ENNMNAHVESEI
+54 NNMNARVENEI
-66 STQVSAG
+66 SSQVSVG

-87 NLDDKVNELYD
+87 NLDDKVNELYE
-98 EFSKT
+98 EFSKSE
-103 KEGRK
+103 EGRR

-114 GTEKEKK
+114 GTEEEKK

-141 VSNMNTKVDSDEVQG
+141 LSNMNNKVDSDEVQG

-171 VASINKSEDT
+171 VASIKKSEDT

-198 GDAEN
+198 GDVED
-203 SSNSYPAVLANNLQ
+203 SSNNYPALLAEKLQ

-224 FAGVTSQEIALL
+224 FEGVTSQEIALL

-248 EDDVTIGKELGA
+248 EEDVTIGKELGS
-260 EITISVAL
+260 EVTISVSL
-268 KKDGNVVSQNPFKTF
+268 KKDDNIITQTPFKTF
-283 NGSDD
+283 DGSDE

-312 VFKRKTE
+312 IFKRKTE
-319 GEEIKVSKDSII
+319 GEEIKISKDSII
-331 SLKTQAG
+331 SLKTQSG

-352 SYINYTNTGLVKN
+352 SYINYKNTGLVKN
-365 IVEDCWSLINMSA
+365 IVEDCWSLINMA
-378 DPDNYIVIIP
+378 TDPDNYIVIIP
-388 THYRDSNGGLKKYES
+388 THYRDSNGELKKYES

-409 KKVFMDESGF
+409 KKVFMEEAGF

-433 GSEYSIIADEIEKCM
+433 GSEYSVIVDEIEKCM
-448 VKNNIKTKIGGEY
+448 EKNNIKTKISGEY
-461 NQNVNSSEVINL
+461 NQNISNSEIIKL

-491 LGNSLEPAPGTLMW
+491 LGNALEPAPGTLMW
-505 LINNNDVEIQKA
+505 LINNDDVEIQKA

-530 IVANWNKVTT
+530 IVANWSKVTT
-540 IVENFT
+540 TIENFT
-546 DSDGNRD
+546 DADGNRD
-553 GYVYDDGYPTTD
+553 GYVYDNGYPTTD
-565 IQYTIVPSKVN
+565 VQYTIVPSKVN
-576 YKDSIS
+576 YKDSTS

-620 YDELTV
+620 YDELTAV
-626 VDNDV
+626 ENDV

-645 VSEIYEV
+645 VSDGYQYYTQEIARE
-652 TGSPKS
+652 TEIKTRHLGT
-658 IGGSTKEWDNVRYE
+658 STREWDSVRYE
-672 DKKNHTKVITETNKI
+672 DKKNHTNIVTETNKI
-687 RYKLTYADVWNLTY
+687 RYRLTYADVWNLTY

-721 FDDNTATTV
+721 FDDSTTTTV

-884 DYSAYYETAKQNGTV
+884 DYSSYYETAKQNRTV

-915 QMNNSHPTQNIKQF
+915 QMNNSYPTQNIKQF
-929 SGKLLAIFD
+929 RGKLLAIFD

-948 SSNTVNAVNS
+948 SSNTVNAVKS
-958 AVLSQGGTYKELQS
+958 AVSSQGGTYKELQS
-972 NHNFYTGEGE
+972 NHNFSTGEGE

-1002 GNSNNNIEIN
+1002 ESSNNNIEIN

-1022 TPYPVTWTESGAK
+1022 TPYPVTWIESGAK
-1035 RGPTSRIEYWQ
+1035 RGPTVSNNNTANGYT
-1046 DVYVI
+1046 VV
-1051 ISTEEQDYTLVKDH
+1051 SHEEQDYTLVKDH

-1073 SGYKYSSGTTSIKE
+1073 SGYKYSSGTTSVKE
-1087 KTDKNYTAQEMK
+1087 KTDKNYTEQEMK

-1107 FVKYYIYSTGV
+1107 FVKYYIYCREA
-1118 RNNISSISSWL
+1118 RNNISSITSWL
-1129 FEALENNS
+1129 FTTLENNS
-1137 RTEGLVDITKYML
+1137 RTEGLLDITKYML
-1150 YKATDNDY
+1150 YKATGDDY
-1158 GVTSIDF
+1158 GITSIDF
-1165 SAYNEKDF
+1165 SAYNEQDF
-1173 KDVSDITINDGGN
+1173 KDVEDILINDGGN
-1186 SFNGGDS
+1186 SFNGGDGTGTGGDGSLS
-1193 GTSGEYNGEIP
+1193 GDSGSHY
-1204 GSGNITIKN
+1204 
-1213 ASAGP
+1213 
-1218 GMIWG
+1218 WG
-1223 TYKRGDG
+1223 VYKRGD
-1230 KIFDLKYQE
+1230 KEYKCYYQN
-1239 PSNCYNTAI
+1239 SYSGSMHNAGCVATAAAI
-1248 SIIESADLRE
+1248 CHSG
-1258 NRILHYGDDNINIP
+1258 YGSTKTPMDFWN
-1272 EEIKSCIGSGGA
+1272 GSGATGCGIKQISRSKSEIISYLNQNA
-1284 VVAYADFYNA
+1284 PIVIYNSFPGGEFYGSA
-1294 STQYRYIDGKHKR
+1294 
-1307 GDGKLYCSSG
+1307 G
-1317 GKHAVALIN
+1317 GHAIV
-1326 LDSSGNVFVVN
+1326 
-1337 PYYKSDGKG
+1337 
-1346 GQKEGGWIPL
+1346 L
-1356 VDILNATGLKN
+1356 VDINANGEAYVINPWHGSKWNGWYSLDDILSFSPGKNAPNTMGSSGVGVVLN
-1367 QRDKGRARYVFFN
+1367 

>member
-1 MEFLKSNIKWI
+1 MKDVITGFLKSNIKWI
-12 IGIFIII
+12 IGIFVAI
-19 VLLIFLASSSYVLKL
+19 VLIVFLASSSYIIKL
-34 IDSSNSNHSSM
+34 IDSSNSNHSSGL
-45 SGGLNFGSK
+45 GGLNFGGNN
-54 ENNMNAHVESEI
+54 NNMNARVENEI
-66 STQVSAG
+66 SSQVSVG

-87 NLDDKVNELYD
+87 NLDDKVNELYE
-98 EFSKT
+98 EFSKSE
-103 KEGRK
+103 EGRR

-114 GTEKEKK
+114 GTEEEKK

-141 VSNMNTKVDSDEVQG
+141 LSNMNNKVDSDEVQG

-171 VASINKSEDT
+171 VASIKKSEDT

-198 GDAEN
+198 GDVEN
-203 SSNSYPAVLANNLQ
+203 SSNNYPALLAEKLQ

-224 FAGVTSQEIALL
+224 FEGVTSQEIALL
-236 AGVDKYTLVTTN
+236 AGVDKYILVTTN
-248 EDDVTIGKELGA
+248 EEDVTIGKELGS
-260 EITISVAL
+260 EVTISVSL
-268 KKDGNVVSQNPFKTF
+268 KKDDNIMTQTPFKTF
-283 NGSDD
+283 DGSDE

-319 GEEIKVSKDSII
+319 GEEIKISKDSII
-331 SLKTQAG
+331 SLKTQSG

-352 SYINYTNTGLVKN
+352 SYINYKNTGLVKN
-365 IVEDCWSLINMSA
+365 IVEDCWSLINMA
-378 DPDNYIVIIP
+378 TDPDNYIVIIP
-388 THYRDSNGGLKKYES
+388 THYRDSNGELKKYES

-409 KKVFMDESGF
+409 KKVFMEEAGF

-433 GSEYSIIADEIEKCM
+433 GSEYSVIVDEIEKCM
-448 VKNNIKTKIGGEY
+448 EKNNIKTKISGEY
-461 NQNVNSSEVINL
+461 NQNISNSEIIKL

-491 LGNSLEPAPGTLMW
+491 LGNALEPAPGTLMW
-505 LINNNDVEIQKA
+505 LINNDDVEIQKA

-530 IVANWNKVTT
+530 IVANWSKVTT
-540 IVENFT
+540 TIENFT
-546 DSDGNRD
+546 DADGNRD
-553 GYVYDDGYPTTD
+553 GYVYDNGYPTTD
-565 IQYTIVPSKVN
+565 VQYTIVPSKVN
-576 YKDSIS
+576 YKDSTS

-620 YDELTV
+620 YDELTAV
-626 VDNDV
+626 ENDV

-645 VSEIYEV
+645 VSDGYQYYTQEIAREIEIK
-652 TGSPKS
+652 TRHLGT
-658 IGGSTKEWDNVRYE
+658 STREWDSVRYE
-672 DKKNHTKVITETNKI
+672 DKKNHTNIVTETNKI
-687 RYKLTYADVWNLTY
+687 RYRLTYADVWNLTY

-721 FDDNTATTV
+721 FDDSTTTTV

-884 DYSAYYETAKQNGTV
+884 DYSSYYETAKQNGTV

-915 QMNNSHPTQNIKQF
+915 QMNNSYPTQNIKQF
-929 SGKLLAIFD
+929 RGKLLAIFD

-948 SSNTVNAVNS
+948 SSNTVNAVKS
-958 AVLSQGGTYKELQS
+958 AVSSQGGTYRELQS
-972 NHNFYTGEGE
+972 NHNFSTGEGE
-982 QIEDITL
+982 KIEDITL

-1002 GNSNNNIEIN
+1002 ESSNNNIEIN

-1022 TPYPVTWTESGAK
+1022 TPYPVTWIESGAK
-1035 RGPTSRIEYWQ
+1035 RGPTVSNNNTANGYT
-1046 DVYVI
+1046 VV
-1051 ISTEEQDYTLVKDH
+1051 SHEEQDYTLVKDH

-1073 SGYKYSSGTTSIKE
+1073 SGYKYSSGTTSVKE
-1087 KTDKNYTAQEMK
+1087 KTDKNYTQEEME

-1107 FVKYYIYSTGV
+1107 FVKYYIYCREA
-1118 RNNISSISSWL
+1118 RNNISSITSWL
-1129 FEALENNS
+1129 FTTLENNS
-1137 RTEGLVDITKYML
+1137 RTEGLLDITKYML
-1150 YKATDNDY
+1150 YKATGDDY
-1158 GVTSIDF
+1158 GITSIDF
-1165 SAYNEKDF
+1165 SAYNEQDF
-1173 KDVSDITINDGGN
+1173 KDVEDIIINDGGN
-1186 SFNGGDS
+1186 SFNGGDGTGTGGDGSLS
-1193 GTSGEYNGEIP
+1193 GDSGSHY
-1204 GSGNITIKN
+1204 
-1213 ASAGP
+1213 
-1218 GMIWG
+1218 WG
-1223 TYKRGDG
+1223 VYKRGD
-1230 KIFDLKYQE
+1230 KEYKCYYQN
-1239 PSNCYNTAI
+1239 SYSGSMHNAGCVATAAAI
-1248 SIIESADLRE
+1248 CHSG
-1258 NRILHYGDDNINIP
+1258 YGSTKTPMDFWN
-1272 EEIKSCIGSGGA
+1272 GSGATGCGIKQISRSKSEIISYLNQNA
-1284 VVAYADFYNA
+1284 PIVIYNSFPGGEFY
-1294 STQYRYIDGKHKR
+1294 G
-1307 GDGKLYCSSG
+1307 SSG
-1317 GKHAVALIN
+1317 GHAIVLVDVNSNGEVYVIN
-1326 LDSSGNVFVVN
+1326 PWHGSKWNGWYSLDYILSFSPGKNAPNTMGSSGVGVV
-1337 PYYKSDGKG
+1337 
-1346 GQKEGGWIPL
+1346 
-1356 VDILNATGLKN
+1356 LN
-1367 QRDKGRARYVFFN
+1367 

>member
-1 MEFLKSNIKWI
+1 MKNAIIGFLKSNIKWI

-19 VLLIFLASSSYVLKL
+19 VLLIFLASAGYVLKL

-103 KEGRK
+103 EEGRR

-141 VSNMNTKVDSDEVQG
+141 LSNMNNKVDSDEVQG
-156 VIRFKRVLSEPTIRK
+156 VIKFRRVLSEPTIRK

-319 GEEIKVSKDSII
+319 GEEIKVSKDSTI

-594 MVMGDDTEFVRKLT
+594 LVMGDDTEFVRKLT

-652 TGSPKS
+652 TGQPIS
-658 IGGSTKEWDNVRYE
+658 IGESTKEWDNVRYE

-687 RYKLTYADVWNLTY
+687 RYRLTYADVWNLTY

-721 FDDNTATTV
+721 FDDNT
-730 GVKKQDIEIPGNRTN
+730 
-745 IKATI
+745 
-750 FIPEG
+750 
-755 TQSNMPLVLMC
+755 
-766 HGFTGTRNGDGDNGG
+766 
-781 HFNELGNKLAQNG
+781 
-794 VAAVTITFSGCQ
+794 
-806 DSNEDMTKYTLE
+806 
-818 NMKSDMTSAINY
+818 
-830 MKSNYSIDS
+830 
-839 GKIGLVGHSMGGRV
+839 
-853 VSDYLSNN
+853 
-861 SVSTAAIWAP
+861 
-871 ADGDGLSGLEFLG
+871 
-884 DYSAYYETAKQNGTV
+884 
-899 TTGGN
+899 TTG
-904 FNVTLSKEFFD
+904 
-915 QMNNSHPTQNIKQF
+915 
-929 SGKLLAIFD
+929 D
-938 SDDRDGNGLI
+938 S
-948 SSNTVNAVNS
+948 S
-958 AVLSQGGTYKELQS
+958 
-972 NHNFYTGEGE
+972 
-982 QIEDITL
+982 
-989 EFLGNAFGISISN
+989 
-1002 GNSNNNIEIN
+1002 NIEIN

-1017 TVNDV
+1017 NVNDV
-1022 TPYPVTWTESGAK
+1022 TTYPVDWKESGDK
-1035 RGPTSRIEYWQ
+1035 RGPTSRIEDWQ
-1046 DVYVI
+1046 EVYVS

-1073 SGYKYSSGTTSIKE
+1073 SGYKYSSGTTSVKE
-1087 KTDKNYTAQEMK
+1087 KTDKNYTAQEME

-1118 RNNISSISSWL
+1118 RNNISSISIWL

-1173 KDVSDITINDGGN
+1173 KDISDITINDGTGGN
-1186 SFNGGDS
+1186 DTNGTNENFSADGTLVEIAKYCHDYIREYKYYYSSAETKKIPYPNGTKYIDCSAYVTWVLYRYGYEEFTTQKTSSWFNGTGPAS
-1193 GTSGEYNGEIP
+1193 KGWQVLEA
-1204 GSGNITIKN
+1204 KN
-1213 ASAGP
+1213 AQP
-1218 GMIWG
+1218 GDILVKEGHVEIYVGDG
-1223 TYKRGDG
+1223 TYAAGCTEAIRREKSYPGVPLD
-1230 KIFDLKYQE
+1230 KIVEMGGFTK
-1239 PSNCYNTAI
+1239 AI
-1248 SIIESADLRE
+1248 RVTK
-1258 NRILHYGDDNINIP
+1258 P
-1272 EEIKSCIGSGGA
+1272 
-1284 VVAYADFYNA
+1284 
-1294 STQYRYIDGKHKR
+1294 
-1307 GDGKLYCSSG
+1307 
-1317 GKHAVALIN
+1317 
-1326 LDSSGNVFVVN
+1326 
-1337 PYYKSDGKG
+1337 
-1346 GQKEGGWIPL
+1346 
-1356 VDILNATGLKN
+1356 
-1367 QRDKGRARYVFFN
+1367 

>member
-1 MEFLKSNIKWI
+1 MGFLKSNIKWI

-103 KEGRK
+103 EEGRR

-114 GTEKEKK
+114 GTEAEKK

-365 IVEDCWSLINMSA
+365 IAEDCWSLINMSA

-388 THYRDSNGGLKKYES
+388 THYRDSNGELKKYES
-403 NEYDAI
+403 NDYAAI
-409 KKVFMDESGF
+409 KKVFMEEAGF

-433 GSEYSIIADEIEKCM
+433 GSEYNVIVDEIEKCM
-448 VKNNIKTKIGGEY
+448 EKNNIKTKISGEY
-461 NQNVNSSEVINL
+461 NQNVSNSEIIKL

-594 MVMGDDTEFVRKLT
+594 LVMGDDTEFVRKLT

-645 VSEIYEV
+645 VSERYEV
-652 TGSPKS
+652 SEDVTGPDMQAPIS

-687 RYKLTYADVWNLTY
+687 RYRLTYADVWNLTY

-712 GEEGKDSVS
+712 GEEEKDSVS
-721 FDDNTATTV
+721 FEDNT
-730 GVKKQDIEIPGNRTN
+730 
-745 IKATI
+745 
-750 FIPEG
+750 
-755 TQSNMPLVLMC
+755 
-766 HGFTGTRNGDGDNGG
+766 
-781 HFNELGNKLAQNG
+781 
-794 VAAVTITFSGCQ
+794 
-806 DSNEDMTKYTLE
+806 
-818 NMKSDMTSAINY
+818 
-830 MKSNYSIDS
+830 
-839 GKIGLVGHSMGGRV
+839 
-853 VSDYLSNN
+853 
-861 SVSTAAIWAP
+861 
-871 ADGDGLSGLEFLG
+871 
-884 DYSAYYETAKQNGTV
+884 
-899 TTGGN
+899 TTG
-904 FNVTLSKEFFD
+904 
-915 QMNNSHPTQNIKQF
+915 
-929 SGKLLAIFD
+929 D
-938 SDDRDGNGLI
+938 S
-948 SSNTVNAVNS
+948 S
-958 AVLSQGGTYKELQS
+958 
-972 NHNFYTGEGE
+972 
-982 QIEDITL
+982 
-989 EFLGNAFGISISN
+989 
-1002 GNSNNNIEIN
+1002 NIEIN

-1017 TVNDV
+1017 NVNDV
-1022 TPYPVTWTESGAK
+1022 TTYPVDWKESGDK
-1035 RGPTSRIEYWQ
+1035 RGPTRRSDDWPKG
-1046 DVYVI
+1046 YVI

-1073 SGYKYSSGTTSIKE
+1073 SGYKYSSGTTSVKE
-1087 KTDKNYTAQEMK
+1087 KTDKNYTGQEME

-1107 FVKYYIYSTGV
+1107 FVKYYIYCTGV
-1118 RNNISSISSWL
+1118 RNNISSMSSWL

-1165 SAYNEKDF
+1165 SAYNENDF

-1186 SFNGGDS
+1186 SFNGGDGTGTGGDGSLS
-1193 GTSGEYNGEIP
+1193 GDSGSHY
-1204 GSGNITIKN
+1204 
-1213 ASAGP
+1213 
-1218 GMIWG
+1218 WG
-1223 TYKRGDG
+1223 VYKRGD
-1230 KIFDLKYQE
+1230 KEYKCYYQN
-1239 PSNCYNTAI
+1239 SYSGSMHNAGCVATAAAI
-1248 SIIESADLRE
+1248 CHSG
-1258 NRILHYGDDNINIP
+1258 YGSTKTPMDFWN
-1272 EEIKSCIGSGGA
+1272 GSGATGCGITKI
-1284 VVAYADFYNA
+1284 
-1294 STQYRYIDGKHKR
+1294 SR
-1307 GDGKLYCSSG
+1307 S
-1317 GKHAVALIN
+1317 
-1326 LDSSGNVFVVN
+1326 
-1337 PYYKSDGKG
+1337 KSDIISYLNQNVPVVIYNSFPG
-1346 GQKEGGWIPL
+1346 GEFYGSAGGHAIVL
-1356 VDILNATGLKN
+1356 VDINANGEAYVINPWHGSKWNGWYSLDYILSFSPGKNAPNTMGSSGVGVVLN
-1367 QRDKGRARYVFFN
+1367 

>member
-1 MEFLKSNIKWI
+1 MKDVITGFLKSNIKWI
-12 IGIFIII
+12 IGIFVAI
-19 VLLIFLASSSYVLKL
+19 VLIVFLASSSYIIKL
-34 IDSSNSNHSSM
+34 IDSSNSNHSSGL
-45 SGGLNFGSK
+45 GGLNFGGNN
-54 ENNMNAHVESEI
+54 NNMNARVENEI
-66 STQVSAG
+66 SSQVSVG

-87 NLDDKVNELYD
+87 NLDDKVNELYE
-98 EFSKT
+98 EFSKSE
-103 KEGRK
+103 EGRR

-114 GTEKEKK
+114 GTEEEKK

-141 VSNMNTKVDSDEVQG
+141 LSNMNNKVDSDEVQG

-171 VASINKSEDT
+171 VASIKKSEDT

-198 GDAEN
+198 GDVED
-203 SSNSYPAVLANNLQ
+203 SSNNYPALLAEKLQ

-224 FAGVTSQEIALL
+224 FEGVTSQEIALL

-248 EDDVTIGKELGA
+248 EEDVTIGKELGS
-260 EITISVAL
+260 EVTISVSL
-268 KKDGNVVSQNPFKTF
+268 KKDDNIITQTPFKTF
-283 NGSDD
+283 DGSDE

-312 VFKRKTE
+312 IFKRKTE
-319 GEEIKVSKDSII
+319 GEEIKISKDSII
-331 SLKTQAG
+331 SLKTQSG

-352 SYINYTNTGLVKN
+352 SYINYKYTGLVKN
-365 IVEDCWSLINMSA
+365 MVEDCWSLINMA
-378 DPDNYIVIIP
+378 TDPDNYIVIIP
-388 THYRDSNGGLKKYES
+388 THYRDSNGELKKYES

-409 KKVFMDESGF
+409 KKVFMEEAGF

-433 GSEYSIIADEIEKCM
+433 GSEYSVIVDEIEKCM
-448 VKNNIKTKIGGEY
+448 EKNNIKTKISGEY
-461 NQNVNSSEVINL
+461 NQNISNSEIIKL

-491 LGNSLEPAPGTLMW
+491 LGNALEPAPGTLMW
-505 LINNNDVEIQKA
+505 LINNDDVEIQKA

-530 IVANWNKVTT
+530 IVANWSKVTT
-540 IVENFT
+540 TIENFT
-546 DSDGNRD
+546 DADGNRD
-553 GYVYDDGYPTTD
+553 GYVYDNGYPTTD
-565 IQYTIVPSKVN
+565 VQYTIVPSKVN
-576 YKDSIS
+576 YKDSTS

-620 YDELTV
+620 YDELTAV
-626 VDNDV
+626 ENDV

-645 VSEIYEV
+645 VSDGYQYYTQEIARE
-652 TGSPKS
+652 TEIKTRHLGT
-658 IGGSTKEWDNVRYE
+658 STREWDSVRYE
-672 DKKNHTKVITETNKI
+672 DKKNHTNIVTETNKI
-687 RYKLTYADVWNLTY
+687 RYRLTYADVWNLTY

-721 FDDNTATTV
+721 FDDSTTTTV

-884 DYSAYYETAKQNGTV
+884 DYSSYYETAKQNRTV

-915 QMNNSHPTQNIKQF
+915 QMNNSYPTQNIKQF
-929 SGKLLAIFD
+929 RGKLLAIFD

-948 SSNTVNAVNS
+948 SSNTVNAVKS
-958 AVLSQGGTYKELQS
+958 AVSSQGGTYKELQS
-972 NHNFYTGEGE
+972 NHNFSTGEGE

-1002 GNSNNNIEIN
+1002 ESSNNNIEIN

-1022 TPYPVTWTESGAK
+1022 TPYPVTWIESGAK
-1035 RGPTSRIEYWQ
+1035 RGPTVSNNNTANGYT
-1046 DVYVI
+1046 VV
-1051 ISTEEQDYTLVKDH
+1051 SHEEQDYTLVKDH

-1073 SGYKYSSGTTSIKE
+1073 SGYKYSSGTTSVKE
-1087 KTDKNYTAQEMK
+1087 KTDKNYTEQEMK

-1107 FVKYYIYSTGV
+1107 FVKYYIYCREA
-1118 RNNISSISSWL
+1118 RNNISSITSWL
-1129 FEALENNS
+1129 FTTLENNS
-1137 RTEGLVDITKYML
+1137 RTEGLLDITKYML
-1150 YKATDNDY
+1150 YKATGDDY
-1158 GVTSIDF
+1158 GITSIDF
-1165 SAYNEKDF
+1165 SAYNEQDF
-1173 KDVSDITINDGGN
+1173 KDVEDILINDGGN
-1186 SFNGGDS
+1186 SFNGGDGTGTGGDGSLS
-1193 GTSGEYNGEIP
+1193 GDSGSHY
-1204 GSGNITIKN
+1204 
-1213 ASAGP
+1213 
-1218 GMIWG
+1218 WG
-1223 TYKRGDG
+1223 VYKRGD
-1230 KIFDLKYQE
+1230 KEYKCYYQN
-1239 PSNCYNTAI
+1239 SYSGSMHNAGCVATAAAI
-1248 SIIESADLRE
+1248 CHSG
-1258 NRILHYGDDNINIP
+1258 YGSTKTPMDFWN
-1272 EEIKSCIGSGGA
+1272 GSGATGCGIKQISRSKSEIISYLNQNA
-1284 VVAYADFYNA
+1284 PIVIYNSFPGGEFYGSA
-1294 STQYRYIDGKHKR
+1294 
-1307 GDGKLYCSSG
+1307 G
-1317 GKHAVALIN
+1317 GHAIV
-1326 LDSSGNVFVVN
+1326 
-1337 PYYKSDGKG
+1337 
-1346 GQKEGGWIPL
+1346 L
-1356 VDILNATGLKN
+1356 VDINANGEAYVINPWHGSKWNGWYSLDDILSFSPGKNAPNTMGSSGVGVVLN
-1367 QRDKGRARYVFFN
+1367 

>member
-1 MEFLKSNIKWI
+1 MKDVITGFLKSNIKWI
-12 IGIFIII
+12 IGIFVAI
-19 VLLIFLASSSYVLKL
+19 VLIVFLASSSYIIKL
-34 IDSSNSNHSSM
+34 IDSSNSNHSSGL
-45 SGGLNFGSK
+45 GGLNFGGNN
-54 ENNMNAHVESEI
+54 NNMNARVENEI
-66 STQVSAG
+66 SSQVSVG

-87 NLDDKVNELYD
+87 NLDDKVNELYE
-98 EFSKT
+98 EFSKSE
-103 KEGRK
+103 EGRR

-114 GTEKEKK
+114 GTEEEKK

-141 VSNMNTKVDSDEVQG
+141 LSNMNNKVDSDEVQG

-171 VASINKSEDT
+171 VASIKKSEDT

-198 GDAEN
+198 GDVED
-203 SSNSYPAVLANNLQ
+203 SSNNYPALLAEKLQ

-224 FAGVTSQEIALL
+224 FEGVTSQEIALL

-248 EDDVTIGKELGA
+248 EEDVTIGKELGS
-260 EITISVAL
+260 EVTISVSL
-268 KKDGNVVSQNPFKTF
+268 KKDDNIMTQTPFKTF
-283 NGSDD
+283 DGSDE

-319 GEEIKVSKDSII
+319 GEEIKISKDSII
-331 SLKTQAG
+331 SLKTQSG

-352 SYINYTNTGLVKN
+352 SYINYKNTGLVKN
-365 IVEDCWSLINMSA
+365 IVEDCWSLINMA
-378 DPDNYIVIIP
+378 TDPDNYIVIIP
-388 THYRDSNGGLKKYES
+388 THYRDSNGELKKYES

-409 KKVFMDESGF
+409 KKVFMEEAGF

-433 GSEYSIIADEIEKCM
+433 GSEYSVIVDEIEKCM
-448 VKNNIKTKIGGEY
+448 EKNNIKTKISGEY
-461 NQNVNSSEVINL
+461 NQNISNSEIIKL

-491 LGNSLEPAPGTLMW
+491 LGNALEPAPGTLMW
-505 LINNNDVEIQKA
+505 LINNDDVEIQKA

-530 IVANWNKVTT
+530 IVANWSKVTT
-540 IVENFT
+540 TIENFT
-546 DSDGNRD
+546 DADGNRD
-553 GYVYDDGYPTTD
+553 GYVYDNGYPTTD
-565 IQYTIVPSKVN
+565 VQYTIVPSKVN
-576 YKDSIS
+576 YKDSTS

-620 YDELTV
+620 YDELTAV
-626 VDNDV
+626 ENDV

-645 VSEIYEV
+645 VSDGYQYYTQEIAREIEIK
-652 TGSPKS
+652 TRHLGT
-658 IGGSTKEWDNVRYE
+658 STREWDSVRYE

-687 RYKLTYADVWNLTY
+687 RYRLTYADVWNLTY

-721 FDDNTATTV
+721 FDDSTTTTV

-884 DYSAYYETAKQNGTV
+884 DYSSYYETAKQNRTV

-915 QMNNSHPTQNIKQF
+915 QMNNSYPTQNIKQF
-929 SGKLLAIFD
+929 RGKLLAIFD

-948 SSNTVNAVNS
+948 SSNTVNAVKS
-958 AVLSQGGTYKELQS
+958 AVSSQGGTYKELQS
-972 NHNFYTGEGE
+972 NHNFSTGEGE

-1002 GNSNNNIEIN
+1002 ESSNNNIEIN

-1022 TPYPVTWTESGAK
+1022 TPYPVTWIESGAK
-1035 RGPTSRIEYWQ
+1035 RGPTVSNNNTANGYT
-1046 DVYVI
+1046 VV
-1051 ISTEEQDYTLVKDH
+1051 SHEEQDYTLVKDH

-1073 SGYKYSSGTTSIKE
+1073 SGYKYSSGTTSVKE
-1087 KTDKNYTAQEMK
+1087 KTDKNYTEQEMK

-1107 FVKYYIYSTGV
+1107 FVKYYIYCREA
-1118 RNNISSISSWL
+1118 RNNISSITSWL
-1129 FEALENNS
+1129 FTTLENNS
-1137 RTEGLVDITKYML
+1137 RTEGLLDITKYML
-1150 YKATDNDY
+1150 YKATGDDY
-1158 GVTSIDF
+1158 GITSIDF
-1165 SAYNEKDF
+1165 SAYNEQDF
-1173 KDVSDITINDGGN
+1173 KDVEDILINDGGN
-1186 SFNGGDS
+1186 SFNGGDGTGTGGDGSLS
-1193 GTSGEYNGEIP
+1193 GDSGSHY
-1204 GSGNITIKN
+1204 
-1213 ASAGP
+1213 
-1218 GMIWG
+1218 WG
-1223 TYKRGDG
+1223 VYKRGD
-1230 KIFDLKYQE
+1230 KEYKCYYQN
-1239 PSNCYNTAI
+1239 SYSGSMHNAGCVATAAAI
-1248 SIIESADLRE
+1248 CHSG
-1258 NRILHYGDDNINIP
+1258 YGSTKTPMDFWN
-1272 EEIKSCIGSGGA
+1272 GSGATGCGIKQISRSKSEIISYLNQNA
-1284 VVAYADFYNA
+1284 PIVIYNSFPGGEFYGSA
-1294 STQYRYIDGKHKR
+1294 
-1307 GDGKLYCSSG
+1307 G
-1317 GKHAVALIN
+1317 GHAIV
-1326 LDSSGNVFVVN
+1326 
-1337 PYYKSDGKG
+1337 
-1346 GQKEGGWIPL
+1346 L
-1356 VDILNATGLKN
+1356 VDINANGEAYVINPWHGSKWNGWYSLDDILSFSPGKNAPNTMGSSGVGVVLN
-1367 QRDKGRARYVFFN
+1367 

>member
-1 MEFLKSNIKWI
+1 MKNAIMGFLKSNIKWI

-34 IDSSNSNHSSM
+34 IDSSNSNHSSGL
-45 SGGLNFGSK
+45 GGLNFGGNN
-54 ENNMNAHVESEI
+54 NNMNARVENEI
-66 STQVSAG
+66 SSQVSVG

-87 NLDDKVNELYD
+87 NLDDKVNELYE
-98 EFSKT
+98 EFSKSE
-103 KEGRK
+103 EGRR

-114 GTEKEKK
+114 GTEEEKK

-141 VSNMNTKVDSDEVQG
+141 VSNMNNKVDSDEVQG

-171 VASINKSEDT
+171 VASIKKSEDT

-198 GDAEN
+198 GDAED
-203 SSNSYPAVLANNLQ
+203 SSNNYPALLAEKLQ

-224 FAGVTSQEIALL
+224 FEGVTSQEIALL

-248 EDDVTIGKELGA
+248 EEDVTIGKELGS
-260 EITISVAL
+260 EVTISVSL
-268 KKDGNVVSQNPFKTF
+268 KKDDNIMTQTPFKTF
-283 NGSDD
+283 DGSDE

-319 GEEIKVSKDSII
+319 GEEIKISKDSII
-331 SLKTQAG
+331 SLKTQSG

-352 SYINYTNTGLVKN
+352 SYINYKNTGLVKN
-365 IVEDCWSLINMSA
+365 IVEDCWSLINMA
-378 DPDNYIVIIP
+378 TDPDNYIVIIP
-388 THYRDSNGGLKKYES
+388 THYRDSNGELKKYES

-409 KKVFMDESGF
+409 KKVFMEEAGF

-433 GSEYSIIADEIEKCM
+433 GSEYSVIVDEIEKCM
-448 VKNNIKTKIGGEY
+448 EKNNIKTKISGEY
-461 NQNVNSSEVINL
+461 NQNISNSEIIKL

-491 LGNSLEPAPGTLMW
+491 LGNALEPAPGTLMW
-505 LINNNDVEIQKA
+505 LINNDDVEIQKA

-530 IVANWNKVTT
+530 IVANWSKVTT
-540 IVENFT
+540 TIENFT
-546 DSDGNRD
+546 DADGNRD
-553 GYVYDDGYPTTD
+553 GYVYDNGYPTTD
-565 IQYTIVPSKVN
+565 VQYTIVPSKVN
-576 YKDSIS
+576 YKDSTS

-620 YDELTV
+620 YDELTAV
-626 VDNDV
+626 ENDV

-645 VSEIYEV
+645 VSDGYQYYTQEIAREIEIK
-652 TGSPKS
+652 TRHLGT
-658 IGGSTKEWDNVRYE
+658 STREWDSVRYE
-672 DKKNHTKVITETNKI
+672 DKKNHTNIVTETNKI
-687 RYKLTYADVWNLTY
+687 RYRLTYADVWNLTY

-721 FDDNTATTV
+721 FDDSTTTTV

-884 DYSAYYETAKQNGTV
+884 DYSSYYETAKQNGTV

-904 FNVTLSKEFFD
+904 FNVTLSKKFFD
-915 QMNNSHPTQNIKQF
+915 QMNNSYPTQNIKQF
-929 SGKLLAIFD
+929 RGKLLAIFD

-948 SSNTVNAVNS
+948 SSNTVNAVKS
-958 AVLSQGGTYKELQS
+958 AVSSQGGTYKELQS
-972 NHNFYTGEGE
+972 NHNFSTGEGE

-1002 GNSNNNIEIN
+1002 ESSNNNIEIN

-1022 TPYPVTWTESGAK
+1022 TPYPVTWIESGAK
-1035 RGPTSRIEYWQ
+1035 RGPTVSNNNTANGYT
-1046 DVYVI
+1046 VV
-1051 ISTEEQDYTLVKDH
+1051 SHEEQDYTLVKDH

-1073 SGYKYSSGTTSIKE
+1073 SGYKYSSGTTSVKE

-1107 FVKYYIYSTGV
+1107 FVKYYIYCTGV
-1118 RNNISSISSWL
+1118 RNNISSMSSWL

-1150 YKATDNDY
+1150 YKATNNDY
-1158 GVTSIDF
+1158 GVTSMDF
-1165 SAYNEKDF
+1165 SAYNEQDF
-1173 KDVSDITINDGGN
+1173 KDVEDIIINDGGN
-1186 SFNGGDS
+1186 SFNGGDGTGTGGDGSLS
-1193 GTSGEYNGEIP
+1193 GDSGSHY
-1204 GSGNITIKN
+1204 
-1213 ASAGP
+1213 
-1218 GMIWG
+1218 WG
-1223 TYKRGDG
+1223 VYKRGD
-1230 KIFDLKYQE
+1230 KEYKCYYQN
-1239 PSNCYNTAI
+1239 SYSGSMHNAGCVATAAAI
-1248 SIIESADLRE
+1248 CHSG
-1258 NRILHYGDDNINIP
+1258 YGSTKTPMDFWN
-1272 EEIKSCIGSGGA
+1272 GSGATGCGIKQISRSKSEIISYLNQNA
-1284 VVAYADFYNA
+1284 PIVIYNSFPGGEFY
-1294 STQYRYIDGKHKR
+1294 G
-1307 GDGKLYCSSG
+1307 SSG
-1317 GKHAVALIN
+1317 GHAIVLVDVNSNGEVYVIN
-1326 LDSSGNVFVVN
+1326 PWHGSKWNGWYSLDYILSFSPGKNAPNTMGSSGVGVV
-1337 PYYKSDGKG
+1337 
-1346 GQKEGGWIPL
+1346 
-1356 VDILNATGLKN
+1356 LN
-1367 QRDKGRARYVFFN
+1367 

>member
-1 MEFLKSNIKWI
+1 MKDVITGFLKSNIKWI
-12 IGIFIII
+12 IGIFVAI
-19 VLLIFLASSSYVLKL
+19 VLIVFLASSSYIIKL
-34 IDSSNSNHSSM
+34 IDSSNSNHSSGL
-45 SGGLNFGSK
+45 GGLNFGGNN
-54 ENNMNAHVESEI
+54 NNMNARVENEI
-66 STQVSAG
+66 SSQVSVG

-87 NLDDKVNELYD
+87 NLDDKVNELYE
-98 EFSKT
+98 EFSKSE
-103 KEGRK
+103 EGRR

-114 GTEKEKK
+114 GTEEEKK

-141 VSNMNTKVDSDEVQG
+141 LSNMNNKVDSDEVQG

-171 VASINKSEDT
+171 VASIKKSEDT

-198 GDAEN
+198 GDVED
-203 SSNSYPAVLANNLQ
+203 SSNNYPALLAEKLQ

-224 FAGVTSQEIALL
+224 FEGVTSQEIALL

-248 EDDVTIGKELGA
+248 EEDVTIGKELGS
-260 EITISVAL
+260 EVTISVSL
-268 KKDGNVVSQNPFKTF
+268 KKDDNIMTQTPFKTF
-283 NGSDD
+283 DGSDE

-319 GEEIKVSKDSII
+319 GEEIKISKDSII
-331 SLKTQAG
+331 SLKTQSG

-352 SYINYTNTGLVKN
+352 SYINYKNTGLVKN
-365 IVEDCWSLINMSA
+365 IVEDCWSLINMA
-378 DPDNYIVIIP
+378 TDPDNYIVIIP
-388 THYRDSNGGLKKYES
+388 THYRDSNGELKKYES

-409 KKVFMDESGF
+409 KKVFMEEAGF

-433 GSEYSIIADEIEKCM
+433 GSEYSVIVDEIEKCM
-448 VKNNIKTKIGGEY
+448 EKNNIKTKISGEY
-461 NQNVNSSEVINL
+461 NQNISNSEIIKL

-491 LGNSLEPAPGTLMW
+491 LGNALEPAPGTLMW
-505 LINNNDVEIQKA
+505 LINNDDVEIQKA

-530 IVANWNKVTT
+530 IVANWSKVTT
-540 IVENFT
+540 TIENFT
-546 DSDGNRD
+546 DADGNRD
-553 GYVYDDGYPTTD
+553 GYVYDNGYPTTD
-565 IQYTIVPSKVN
+565 VQYTIVPSKVN
-576 YKDSIS
+576 YKDSTS

-620 YDELTV
+620 YDELTAV
-626 VDNDV
+626 ENDV

-645 VSEIYEV
+645 VSDGYQYYTQEIAREIEIK
-652 TGSPKS
+652 TRHLGT
-658 IGGSTKEWDNVRYE
+658 STREWDSVRYE
-672 DKKNHTKVITETNKI
+672 DKKNHTNIVTGTNKI
-687 RYKLTYADVWNLTY
+687 RYRLTYADVWNLTY

-721 FDDNTATTV
+721 FDDSTTTTV

-884 DYSAYYETAKQNGTV
+884 DYSSYYETAKQNRTV

-915 QMNNSHPTQNIKQF
+915 QMNNSYPTQNIKQF
-929 SGKLLAIFD
+929 RGKLLAIFD

-948 SSNTVNAVNS
+948 SSNTVNAVKS
-958 AVLSQGGTYKELQS
+958 AVSSQGGTYKELQS
-972 NHNFYTGEGE
+972 NHNFSTGEGE

-1002 GNSNNNIEIN
+1002 ESSNNNIEIN

-1022 TPYPVTWTESGAK
+1022 TPYPVTWIESGAK
-1035 RGPTSRIEYWQ
+1035 RGPTVSNNNTANGYT
-1046 DVYVI
+1046 VV
-1051 ISTEEQDYTLVKDH
+1051 SHEEQDYTLVKDH

-1073 SGYKYSSGTTSIKE
+1073 SGYKYSSGTTSVKE
-1087 KTDKNYTAQEMK
+1087 KTDKNYTEQEMK

-1107 FVKYYIYSTGV
+1107 FVKYYIYCREA
-1118 RNNISSISSWL
+1118 RNNISSITSWL
-1129 FEALENNS
+1129 FTTLENNS
-1137 RTEGLVDITKYML
+1137 RTEGLLDITKYML
-1150 YKATDNDY
+1150 YKATGDDY
-1158 GVTSIDF
+1158 GITSIDF
-1165 SAYNEKDF
+1165 SAYNEQDF
-1173 KDVSDITINDGGN
+1173 KDVEDILINDGGN
-1186 SFNGGDS
+1186 SFNGGDGTGTGGDGSLS
-1193 GTSGEYNGEIP
+1193 GDSGSHY
-1204 GSGNITIKN
+1204 
-1213 ASAGP
+1213 
-1218 GMIWG
+1218 WG
-1223 TYKRGDG
+1223 VYKRGD
-1230 KIFDLKYQE
+1230 KEYKCYYQN
-1239 PSNCYNTAI
+1239 SYSGSMHNAGCVATAAAI
-1248 SIIESADLRE
+1248 CHSG
-1258 NRILHYGDDNINIP
+1258 YGSTKTPMDFWN
-1272 EEIKSCIGSGGA
+1272 GSGATGCGIKQISRSKSEIISYLNQNA
-1284 VVAYADFYNA
+1284 PIVIYNSFPGGEFYGSA
-1294 STQYRYIDGKHKR
+1294 
-1307 GDGKLYCSSG
+1307 G
-1317 GKHAVALIN
+1317 GHAIV
-1326 LDSSGNVFVVN
+1326 
-1337 PYYKSDGKG
+1337 
-1346 GQKEGGWIPL
+1346 L
-1356 VDILNATGLKN
+1356 VDINANGEAYVINPWHGSKWNGWYSLDDILSFSPGKNAPNTMGSSGVGVVLN
-1367 QRDKGRARYVFFN
+1367 

>member
-1 MEFLKSNIKWI
+1 MKNAIMGFLKSNIKWI

-19 VLLIFLASSSYVLKL
+19 ILLIFLASSSYVLKL
-34 IDSSNSNHSSM
+34 IDSSNSNHSSGL
-45 SGGLNFGSK
+45 GGLNFGGNN
-54 ENNMNAHVESEI
+54 NNMNARVENEI
-66 STQVSAG
+66 SSQVSVG

-87 NLDDKVNELYD
+87 NLDDKVNELYE
-98 EFSKT
+98 EFSKSE
-103 KEGRK
+103 EGRR

-114 GTEKEKK
+114 GTEEEKK

-141 VSNMNTKVDSDEVQG
+141 ISNMNNKVDSDEIQG
-156 VIRFKRVLSEPTIRK
+156 VIKFKRVLSEPTIRK
-171 VASINKSEDT
+171 VASLKKSEDT
-181 SIELNGGIVCW
+181 SVELNGGIVCW

-198 GDAEN
+198 GDAED
-203 SSNSYPAVLANNLQ
+203 SSNNYPALLAEKLQ

-224 FAGVTSQEIALL
+224 FEGATSQEIALL

-248 EDDVTIGKELGA
+248 EEDVTIGKELGS
-260 EITISVAL
+260 EVTISVSL
-268 KKDGNVVSQNPFKTF
+268 KKDDNIITQTPFKAF
-283 NGSDD
+283 DGSDD
-288 KKKLE
+288 NKKLE
-293 CTINGVDGELTYK
+293 CTINGVDGELVYK

-312 VFKRKTE
+312 IFKRKTE
-319 GEEIKVSKDSII
+319 GEEIKISKDSII
-331 SLKTQAG
+331 SLKTQSG

-352 SYINYTNTGLVKN
+352 SYINYKNTGLVKN
-365 IVEDCWSLINMSA
+365 IVEDCWSLINMA
-378 DPDNYIVIIP
+378 TDPDNYIVIIP
-388 THYRDSNGGLKKYES
+388 THYRDSNGELKKYES
-403 NEYDAI
+403 NDYAAI
-409 KKVFMDESGF
+409 KKVFMEEAGF

-433 GSEYSIIADEIEKCM
+433 GSEYSVIVDEIEKCM
-448 VKNNIKTKIGGEY
+448 EKNNIKTKIGGEY
-461 NQNVNSSEVINL
+461 NQNVSNSEIIKL

-479 SDGTA
+479 ADGTA

-491 LGNSLEPAPGTLMW
+491 LGNALEPAPGTLMW
-505 LINNNDVEIQKA
+505 LINNDDVEIQKV

-530 IVANWNKVTT
+530 IVANWSKVTT
-540 IVENFT
+540 TIENFT
-546 DSDGNRD
+546 DADGNRD
-553 GYVYDDGYPTTD
+553 GYVYDNGYPTTD
-565 IQYTIVPSKVN
+565 VQYTIVPSKVN

-620 YDELTV
+620 YDELTAV
-626 VDNDV
+626 ENDV

-645 VSEIYEV
+645 VSDGYQYYTQETARETEIK
-652 TGSPKS
+652 TRHLGT
-658 IGGSTKEWDNVRYE
+658 STREWDSVRYE
-672 DKKNHTKVITETNKI
+672 DKKNHTNIVTETNKI
-687 RYKLTYADVWNLTY
+687 RYRLTYADVWNLTY

-904 FNVTLSKEFFD
+904 FNVKLSKEFFD

-948 SSNTVNAVNS
+948 SSNTVNAVKS
-958 AVLSQGGTYKELQS
+958 AVSSQGGTYRELQS
-972 NHNFYTGEGE
+972 NHNFSTGEGE
-982 QIEDITL
+982 KIEDITL

-1035 RGPTSRIEYWQ
+1035 RGPTVSNNNTANGYT
-1046 DVYVI
+1046 VV
-1051 ISTEEQDYTLVKDH
+1051 SHEEQDYTLVKDH

-1073 SGYKYSSGTTSIKE
+1073 SGYKYSSGTTSVKE
-1087 KTDKNYTAQEMK
+1087 KTDKNYTQEEME

-1107 FVKYYIYSTGV
+1107 FVKYYIYCREA
-1118 RNNISSISSWL
+1118 RNNISSITSWL
-1129 FEALENNS
+1129 FTTLENNS
-1137 RTEGLVDITKYML
+1137 RTEGLLDITKYML
-1150 YKATDNDY
+1150 YKATGDDY
-1158 GVTSIDF
+1158 GITSIDF
-1165 SAYNEKDF
+1165 SAYNEQDF
-1173 KDVSDITINDGGN
+1173 KDVEDILINDGGN
-1186 SFNGGDS
+1186 SFNGGDGTGTGGDGSLS
-1193 GTSGEYNGEIP
+1193 GDSGSHY
-1204 GSGNITIKN
+1204 
-1213 ASAGP
+1213 
-1218 GMIWG
+1218 WG
-1223 TYKRGDG
+1223 VYKRGD
-1230 KIFDLKYQE
+1230 KEYKCYYQN
-1239 PSNCYNTAI
+1239 SYSGSMRNAGCVATAAAI
-1248 SIIESADLRE
+1248 CHSG
-1258 NRILHYGDDNINIP
+1258 YGSTKTPMDFWN
-1272 EEIKSCIGSGGA
+1272 GSGATGCEIIKISRSKSEIISYLNQNVP
-1284 VVAYADFYNA
+1284 VVIYNSFPGGEFYGSA
-1294 STQYRYIDGKHKR
+1294 
-1307 GDGKLYCSSG
+1307 G
-1317 GKHAVALIN
+1317 GHAIV
-1326 LDSSGNVFVVN
+1326 
-1337 PYYKSDGKG
+1337 
-1346 GQKEGGWIPL
+1346 L
-1356 VDILNATGLKN
+1356 VDINANGEAYVINPWHGSKWNGWYSLDYILSFSPGKNAPNTMGSSGVGVVLN
-1367 QRDKGRARYVFFN
+1367 

>member
-1 MEFLKSNIKWI
+1 MKDVITGFLKSNIKWI
-12 IGIFIII
+12 IGIFVAI
-19 VLLIFLASSSYVLKL
+19 VLIVFLASSSYIIKL
-34 IDSSNSNHSSM
+34 IDSSNSNHSSGL
-45 SGGLNFGSK
+45 GGLNFGGNN
-54 ENNMNAHVESEI
+54 NNMNARVENEI
-66 STQVSAG
+66 SSQVSVG

-87 NLDDKVNELYD
+87 NLDDKVNELYE
-98 EFSKT
+98 EFSKSE
-103 KEGRK
+103 EGRR
-108 KLNYIT
+108 KLNYIK
-114 GTEKEKK
+114 GSESDKK

-141 VSNMNTKVDSDEVQG
+141 LSNMNNKVDSDEIQG
-156 VIRFKRVLSEPTIRK
+156 VIKFKRVLSEPTIRK
-171 VASINKSEDT
+171 VASIKKSEDT

-198 GDAEN
+198 GDVED
-203 SSNSYPAVLANNLQ
+203 SSNNYPALLAEKLQ

-224 FAGVTSQEIALL
+224 FEGVTSQEIALL

-248 EDDVTIGKELGA
+248 EEDVTIGKELGS
-260 EITISVAL
+260 EVTISVSL
-268 KKDGNVVSQNPFKTF
+268 KKDDNIITQTPFKTF
-283 NGSDD
+283 DGSDE

-312 VFKRKTE
+312 IFKRKTE
-319 GEEIKVSKDSII
+319 GEEIKISKDSII
-331 SLKTQAG
+331 SLKTQSG

-352 SYINYTNTGLVKN
+352 SYINYKNTGLVKN
-365 IVEDCWSLINMSA
+365 IVEDCWSLINMA
-378 DPDNYIVIIP
+378 TDPDNYIVIIP
-388 THYRDSNGGLKKYES
+388 THYRDSNGELKKYES

-409 KKVFMDESGF
+409 KKVFMEEAGF

-433 GSEYSIIADEIEKCM
+433 GSEYSVIVDEIEKCM
-448 VKNNIKTKIGGEY
+448 EKNNIKTKISGEY
-461 NQNVNSSEVINL
+461 NQNISNSEIIKL

-491 LGNSLEPAPGTLMW
+491 LGNALEPAPGTLMW
-505 LINNNDVEIQKA
+505 LINNDDVEIQKA

-530 IVANWNKVTT
+530 IVANWSKVTT
-540 IVENFT
+540 TIENFT
-546 DSDGNRD
+546 DADGNRD
-553 GYVYDDGYPTTD
+553 GYVYDNGYPTTD
-565 IQYTIVPSKVN
+565 VQYTIVPSKVN
-576 YKDSIS
+576 YKDSTS

-620 YDELTV
+620 YDELTAV
-626 VDNDV
+626 ENDV

-645 VSEIYEV
+645 VSDGYQYYTQEIARE
-652 TGSPKS
+652 TEIKTRHLGT
-658 IGGSTKEWDNVRYE
+658 STREWDSVRYE
-672 DKKNHTKVITETNKI
+672 DKKNHTNIVTETNKI
-687 RYKLTYADVWNLTY
+687 RYRLTYADVWNLTY

-721 FDDNTATTV
+721 FDDSTTTTV

-884 DYSAYYETAKQNGTV
+884 DYSSYYETAKQNGTV

-915 QMNNSHPTQNIKQF
+915 QMNNSYPTQNIKQF
-929 SGKLLAIFD
+929 RGKLLAIFD

-948 SSNTVNAVNS
+948 SSNTVNAVKS
-958 AVLSQGGTYKELQS
+958 AVSSQGGTYRELQS
-972 NHNFYTGEGE
+972 NHNFSTGEGE
-982 QIEDITL
+982 KIEDITL

-1002 GNSNNNIEIN
+1002 ESSNNNIEIN

-1022 TPYPVTWTESGAK
+1022 TPYPVTWIESGAK
-1035 RGPTSRIEYWQ
+1035 RGPTVSNNNTANGYT
-1046 DVYVI
+1046 VV
-1051 ISTEEQDYTLVKDH
+1051 SHEEQDYTLVKDH

-1073 SGYKYSSGTTSIKE
+1073 SGYKYSSGTTSVKE
-1087 KTDKNYTAQEMK
+1087 KTDKNYTQEEME
-1099 SGNFSDPN
+1099 SGNFSGPN
-1107 FVKYYIYSTGV
+1107 FVKYYIYCREA
-1118 RNNISSISSWL
+1118 RNNISSITSWL
-1129 FEALENNS
+1129 FTTLENNS
-1137 RTEGLVDITKYML
+1137 RTEGLLDITKYML
-1150 YKATDNDY
+1150 YKATGDDY
-1158 GVTSIDF
+1158 GITSIDF
-1165 SAYNEKDF
+1165 SAYNEQDF
-1173 KDVSDITINDGGN
+1173 KDVEDIIINDGGN
-1186 SFNGGDS
+1186 SFNGGDGTGTGGDGSLS
-1193 GTSGEYNGEIP
+1193 GDSGSHY
-1204 GSGNITIKN
+1204 
-1213 ASAGP
+1213 
-1218 GMIWG
+1218 WG
-1223 TYKRGDG
+1223 VYKRGDKEYKCYYQNSYSG
-1230 KIFDLKYQE
+1230 SMHNAGCVATAAAICHSGYGSTKTPMDFWNGSVATGCGILKISRSKSEIISYLNQNV
-1239 PSNCYNTAI
+1239 PVVIYNSFPGGEFYGSAGGHAI
-1248 SIIESADLRE
+1248 
-1258 NRILHYGDDNINIP
+1258 
-1272 EEIKSCIGSGGA
+1272 
-1284 VVAYADFYNA
+1284 V
-1294 STQYRYIDGKHKR
+1294 
-1307 GDGKLYCSSG
+1307 
-1317 GKHAVALIN
+1317 
-1326 LDSSGNVFVVN
+1326 
-1337 PYYKSDGKG
+1337 
-1346 GQKEGGWIPL
+1346 L
-1356 VDILNATGLKN
+1356 VDINANGEAYVINPWHGSKWNGWYSLDYILSFSPGKNAPNTMGSSGVGVVLN
-1367 QRDKGRARYVFFN
+1367 

>member
-1 MEFLKSNIKWI
+1 MKDVITGFLKSNIKWI
-12 IGIFIII
+12 IGIFVAI
-19 VLLIFLASSSYVLKL
+19 VLIVFLASSSYIIKL
-34 IDSSNSNHSSM
+34 IDSSNSNHSSGL
-45 SGGLNFGSK
+45 GGLNFGGNN
-54 ENNMNAHVESEI
+54 NNMNARVENEI
-66 STQVSAG
+66 SSQVSVG

-87 NLDDKVNELYD
+87 NLDDKVNELYE
-98 EFSKT
+98 EFSKSE
-103 KEGRK
+103 EGRR
-108 KLNYIT
+108 KLNYIK
-114 GTEKEKK
+114 GSESDKK

-141 VSNMNTKVDSDEVQG
+141 LSNMNNKVDSDEIQG
-156 VIRFKRVLSEPTIRK
+156 VIKFKRVLSEPTIRK
-171 VASINKSEDT
+171 VASIKKSEDT

-198 GDAEN
+198 GDVED
-203 SSNSYPAVLANNLQ
+203 SSNNYPALLAEKLQ

-224 FAGVTSQEIALL
+224 FEGVTSQEIALL

-248 EDDVTIGKELGA
+248 EEDVTIGKELGS
-260 EITISVAL
+260 EVTISVSL
-268 KKDGNVVSQNPFKTF
+268 KKDDNIITQTPFKTF
-283 NGSDD
+283 DGSDE

-312 VFKRKTE
+312 IFKRKTE
-319 GEEIKVSKDSII
+319 GEEIKISKDSII
-331 SLKTQAG
+331 SLKTQSG

-352 SYINYTNTGLVKN
+352 SYINYKNTGLVKN
-365 IVEDCWSLINMSA
+365 IVEDCWSLINMA
-378 DPDNYIVIIP
+378 TDPDNYIVIIP
-388 THYRDSNGGLKKYES
+388 THYRDSNGELKKYES

-409 KKVFMDESGF
+409 KKVFMEEAGF

-433 GSEYSIIADEIEKCM
+433 GSEYSVIVDEIEKCM
-448 VKNNIKTKIGGEY
+448 EKNNIKTKISGEY
-461 NQNVNSSEVINL
+461 NQNISNSEIIKL

-491 LGNSLEPAPGTLMW
+491 LGNALEPAPGTLMW
-505 LINNNDVEIQKA
+505 LINNDDVEIQKA

-530 IVANWNKVTT
+530 IVANWSKVTT
-540 IVENFT
+540 TIENFT
-546 DSDGNRD
+546 DADGNRD
-553 GYVYDDGYPTTD
+553 GYVYDNGYPTTD
-565 IQYTIVPSKVN
+565 VQYTIVPSKVN
-576 YKDSIS
+576 YKDSTS

-620 YDELTV
+620 YDELTAV
-626 VDNDV
+626 ENDV

-645 VSEIYEV
+645 VSDGYQYYTQEIARE
-652 TGSPKS
+652 TEIKTRHLGT
-658 IGGSTKEWDNVRYE
+658 STREWDSVRYE
-672 DKKNHTKVITETNKI
+672 DKKNHTNIVTETNKI
-687 RYKLTYADVWNLTY
+687 RYRLTYADVWNLTY

-721 FDDNTATTV
+721 FDDSTTTTV

-884 DYSAYYETAKQNGTV
+884 DYSSYYETAKQNGTV

-915 QMNNSHPTQNIKQF
+915 QMNNSYPTQNIKQF
-929 SGKLLAIFD
+929 RGKLLAIFD

-948 SSNTVNAVNS
+948 SSNTVNAVKS
-958 AVLSQGGTYKELQS
+958 AVSSQGGTYRELQS
-972 NHNFYTGEGE
+972 NHNFSTGEGE
-982 QIEDITL
+982 KIEDITL

-1002 GNSNNNIEIN
+1002 ESSNNNIEIN

-1022 TPYPVTWTESGAK
+1022 TPYPVTWIESGAK
-1035 RGPTSRIEYWQ
+1035 RGPTVSNNNTANGYT
-1046 DVYVI
+1046 VV
-1051 ISTEEQDYTLVKDH
+1051 SHEEQDYTLVKDH

-1073 SGYKYSSGTTSIKE
+1073 SGYKYSSGTTSVKE
-1087 KTDKNYTAQEMK
+1087 KTDKNYTQEEME
-1099 SGNFSDPN
+1099 SGNFSGPN
-1107 FVKYYIYSTGV
+1107 FVKYYIYCREA
-1118 RNNISSISSWL
+1118 RNNISSITSWL
-1129 FEALENNS
+1129 FTTLENNS
-1137 RTEGLVDITKYML
+1137 RTEGLLDITKYML
-1150 YKATDNDY
+1150 YKATGDDY
-1158 GVTSIDF
+1158 GITSIDF
-1165 SAYNEKDF
+1165 SAYNEQDF
-1173 KDVSDITINDGGN
+1173 KDVEDIIINDGGN
-1186 SFNGGDS
+1186 SFNGGDGTGTGGDGSLS
-1193 GTSGEYNGEIP
+1193 GDSGSHY
-1204 GSGNITIKN
+1204 
-1213 ASAGP
+1213 
-1218 GMIWG
+1218 WG
-1223 TYKRGDG
+1223 VYKRGD
-1230 KIFDLKYQE
+1230 KEYKCYYQN
-1239 PSNCYNTAI
+1239 SYSGSMHNAGCVATAAAI
-1248 SIIESADLRE
+1248 CHSG
-1258 NRILHYGDDNINIP
+1258 YGSTKTPMDFWN
-1272 EEIKSCIGSGGA
+1272 GSGATGCGILKISRSKSEIISYLNQNVP
-1284 VVAYADFYNA
+1284 VVIYNSFPGGEFYGSA
-1294 STQYRYIDGKHKR
+1294 
-1307 GDGKLYCSSG
+1307 G
-1317 GKHAVALIN
+1317 GHAIV
-1326 LDSSGNVFVVN
+1326 
-1337 PYYKSDGKG
+1337 
-1346 GQKEGGWIPL
+1346 L
-1356 VDILNATGLKN
+1356 VDINANGEAYVINPWHGSKWNGWYSLDYILSFSPGKNAPNTMGSSGVGVVLN
-1367 QRDKGRARYVFFN
+1367 

>member
-1 MEFLKSNIKWI
+1 MKNAIMGFLKSNIKWI

-34 IDSSNSNHSSM
+34 IDSSNSNHSSGL
-45 SGGLNFGSK
+45 GGLNFGGNN
-54 ENNMNAHVESEI
+54 NNMNARVENEI
-66 STQVSAG
+66 SSQVSVG

-87 NLDDKVNELYD
+87 NLDDKVNELYE
-98 EFSKT
+98 EFSKSE
-103 KEGRK
+103 EGRR

-114 GTEKEKK
+114 GTEEEKK

-141 VSNMNTKVDSDEVQG
+141 LSNMNNKVDSDEVQG

-171 VASINKSEDT
+171 VASIKKSEDT

-198 GDAEN
+198 GDVED
-203 SSNSYPAVLANNLQ
+203 SSNNYPALLAEKLQ

-224 FAGVTSQEIALL
+224 FEGVTSQEIALL

-248 EDDVTIGKELGA
+248 EEDVTIGKELGS
-260 EITISVAL
+260 EVTISVSL
-268 KKDGNVVSQNPFKTF
+268 KKDDNIITQTPFKTF
-283 NGSDD
+283 DGSDE

-312 VFKRKTE
+312 IFKRKTE
-319 GEEIKVSKDSII
+319 GEEIKISKDSII
-331 SLKTQAG
+331 SLKTQSG

-352 SYINYTNTGLVKN
+352 SYINYKNTGLVKN
-365 IVEDCWSLINMSA
+365 IVEDCWSLINMA
-378 DPDNYIVIIP
+378 TDPDNYIVIIP
-388 THYRDSNGGLKKYES
+388 THYRDSNGELKKYES

-409 KKVFMDESGF
+409 KKVFMEEAGF

-433 GSEYSIIADEIEKCM
+433 GSEYSVIVDEIEKCM
-448 VKNNIKTKIGGEY
+448 EKNNIKTKISGEY
-461 NQNVNSSEVINL
+461 NQNISNSEIIKL

-491 LGNSLEPAPGTLMW
+491 LGNALEPAPGTLMW
-505 LINNNDVEIQKA
+505 LINNDDVEIQKA

-530 IVANWNKVTT
+530 IVANWSKVTT
-540 IVENFT
+540 TIENFT
-546 DSDGNRD
+546 DADGNRD
-553 GYVYDDGYPTTD
+553 GYVYDNGYPTTD
-565 IQYTIVPSKVN
+565 VQYTIVPSKVN
-576 YKDSIS
+576 YKDSTS

-620 YDELTV
+620 YDELTAV
-626 VDNDV
+626 ENDV

-645 VSEIYEV
+645 VSDGYQYYTQEIARE
-652 TGSPKS
+652 TEIKTRHLGT
-658 IGGSTKEWDNVRYE
+658 STREWDSVRYE
-672 DKKNHTKVITETNKI
+672 DKKNHTNIVTETNKI
-687 RYKLTYADVWNLTY
+687 RYRLTYADVWNLTY

-721 FDDNTATTV
+721 FDDSTTTTV

-884 DYSAYYETAKQNGTV
+884 DYSSYYETAKQNGTV

-904 FNVTLSKEFFD
+904 FNVTLSKGFFD
-915 QMNNSHPTQNIKQF
+915 QMNNSYPTQNIKQF
-929 SGKLLAIFD
+929 RGKLLAIFD

-948 SSNTVNAVNS
+948 SSNTVNAVKS
-958 AVLSQGGTYKELQS
+958 AVSSQGGTYKELQS
-972 NHNFYTGEGE
+972 NHNFSTGEGE

-1002 GNSNNNIEIN
+1002 ESSNNNIEIN

-1022 TPYPVTWTESGAK
+1022 TPYPVTWIESGAK
-1035 RGPTSRIEYWQ
+1035 RGPTVSNNNTANGYT
-1046 DVYVI
+1046 VV
-1051 ISTEEQDYTLVKDH
+1051 SHEEQDYTLVKDH

-1073 SGYKYSSGTTSIKE
+1073 SGYKYSSGTTSVKE
-1087 KTDKNYTAQEMK
+1087 KTDKNYTEQEIK

-1107 FVKYYIYSTGV
+1107 FVKYYIYCRTA
-1118 RNNISSISSWL
+1118 RNNIESITSWL
-1129 FEALENNS
+1129 FTALENNS

-1158 GVTSIDF
+1158 GVTSMDF

-1173 KDVSDITINDGGN
+1173 KDVEDMVIN
-1186 SFNGGDS
+1186 NGGDDTNGTNENFS
-1193 GTSGEYNGEIP
+1193 ADGTLVEIAKKCHDYIRENNFYYSSAANKNAGKYVSDGISTGNGSIPYPNGTNYTDCSAYVTWVLYQYGYTEFRTQKTSSWFNGDGPASKGWSVLPASSAQPGDILVTSGHVEIYA
-1204 GSGNITIKN
+1204 GDGTYAAGCTDAIRREKSYSGNSLSQII
-1213 ASAGP
+1213 A
-1218 GMIWG
+1218 WG
-1223 TYKRGDG
+1223 GFTK
-1230 KIFDLKYQE
+1230 
-1239 PSNCYNTAI
+1239 AI
-1248 SIIESADLRE
+1248 RVTK
-1258 NRILHYGDDNINIP
+1258 P
-1272 EEIKSCIGSGGA
+1272 
-1284 VVAYADFYNA
+1284 
-1294 STQYRYIDGKHKR
+1294 
-1307 GDGKLYCSSG
+1307 
-1317 GKHAVALIN
+1317 
-1326 LDSSGNVFVVN
+1326 
-1337 PYYKSDGKG
+1337 
-1346 GQKEGGWIPL
+1346 
-1356 VDILNATGLKN
+1356 
-1367 QRDKGRARYVFFN
+1367 

>member
-1 MEFLKSNIKWI
+1 MGFLKSNIKWI

-141 VSNMNTKVDSDEVQG
+141 LSNMNNKVDSDEVQG

-594 MVMGDDTEFVRKLT
+594 LVMGDDTEFVRKLT

-645 VSEIYEV
+645 VSDGYQYYTQEIARE
-652 TGSPKS
+652 TEIKTRHLGT
-658 IGGSTKEWDNVRYE
+658 STREWDSVRYE
-672 DKKNHTKVITETNKI
+672 DKKNHTNIVTETNKI
-687 RYKLTYADVWNLTY
+687 RYRLTYADVWNLTY

-755 TQSNMPLVLMC
+755 TQSNMPLALMC

-948 SSNTVNAVNS
+948 SSNTVNAVKS
-958 AVLSQGGTYKELQS
+958 AVSSQGGTYRELQS
-972 NHNFYTGEGE
+972 NHNFSTGEGE

-1035 RGPTSRIEYWQ
+1035 RGPTVSNNNTANGYT
-1046 DVYVI
+1046 VV
-1051 ISTEEQDYTLVKDH
+1051 SHEEQDYTLVKDH

-1073 SGYKYSSGTTSIKE
+1073 SGYKYSSGTTSVKE
-1087 KTDKNYTAQEMK
+1087 KTDKNYTAQEME

-1118 RNNISSISSWL
+1118 RNNISSMSSWL

-1165 SAYNEKDF
+1165 SAYNENDF
-1173 KDVSDITINDGGN
+1173 KDVSDMTINDGTGGNDTNGTNENFSADGTLVEIAKKCHDYIRENNFYYSSATNKSAGKYVTDGVSTGNGSIPYPNGTNYTDCSAYVTWVLYEYGYTEFTTQKTSSWFNGDGPKSKGWSVLPASSAQPGDILVTSGHVEIYVGDGTYAAGCTDAIRREKSYSGN
-1186 SFNGGDS
+1186 SLSQIIAWGGF
-1193 GTSGEYNGEIP
+1193 T
-1204 GSGNITIKN
+1204 K
-1213 ASAGP
+1213 
-1218 GMIWG
+1218 
-1223 TYKRGDG
+1223 
-1230 KIFDLKYQE
+1230 
-1239 PSNCYNTAI
+1239 AI
-1248 SIIESADLRE
+1248 RVTK
-1258 NRILHYGDDNINIP
+1258 P
-1272 EEIKSCIGSGGA
+1272 
-1284 VVAYADFYNA
+1284 
-1294 STQYRYIDGKHKR
+1294 
-1307 GDGKLYCSSG
+1307 
-1317 GKHAVALIN
+1317 
-1326 LDSSGNVFVVN
+1326 
-1337 PYYKSDGKG
+1337 
-1346 GQKEGGWIPL
+1346 
-1356 VDILNATGLKN
+1356 
-1367 QRDKGRARYVFFN
+1367 

>member
-1 MEFLKSNIKWI
+1 MKNAIMGFLKSNIKWI

-34 IDSSNSNHSSM
+34 IDSSNSNHSSIF
-45 SGGLNFGSK
+45 GGLNFGSK
-54 ENNMNAHVESEI
+54 GNNMNAHVESEI

-103 KEGRK
+103 EEGRR

-114 GTEKEKK
+114 GTEAEKK

-171 VASINKSEDT
+171 VASIKKSEDT

-319 GEEIKVSKDSII
+319 GEEIKVSKDSTI

-378 DPDNYIVIIP
+378 DADNYIVIIP
-388 THYRDSNGGLKKYES
+388 THYRDSNGELKKYES

-461 NQNVNSSEVINL
+461 NQNVNSSEVIKL

-479 SDGTA
+479 SDGTT

-594 MVMGDDTEFVRKLT
+594 LVMGDDTEFVRKLT

-645 VSEIYEV
+645 VSERYIVPEDV
-652 TGSPKS
+652 TPDMEAPKAS
-658 IGGSTKEWDNVRYE
+658 VVSTKEWDNVRYE

-687 RYKLTYADVWNLTY
+687 RYRLTYADVWNLTY

-948 SSNTVNAVNS
+948 SSNTVNAVKS
-958 AVLSQGGTYKELQS
+958 AVSSQGGTYRELQS
-972 NHNFYTGEGE
+972 NHNFSTGEGE

-989 EFLGNAFGISISN
+989 EFLGNVFGISISN

-1022 TPYPVTWTESGAK
+1022 TPYPVTWTESGDK
-1035 RGPTSRIEYWQ
+1035 RGPMKSGHVWVKGFTI
-1046 DVYVI
+1046 V
-1051 ISTEEQDYTLVKDH
+1051 STEEQDYTLVKDH

-1073 SGYKYSSGTTSIKE
+1073 SGYKYSSGTTSVKE

-1118 RNNISSISSWL
+1118 RNNISSIRSWL

-1186 SFNGGDS
+1186 SFNGGDGTGTGGDGNLS
-1193 GTSGEYNGEIP
+1193 GDSGSHY
-1204 GSGNITIKN
+1204 
-1213 ASAGP
+1213 
-1218 GMIWG
+1218 WG
-1223 TYKRGDG
+1223 VYKRGD
-1230 KIFDLKYQE
+1230 KEYKCYYQNSYSGSMKNSGCVATAAAICHSGYGSTKTPMDFWNGYKAIGCGITNISRSKSE
-1239 PSNCYNTAI
+1239 IISHLNQNVPVVIYN
-1248 SIIESADLRE
+1248 SFPGGEF
-1258 NRILHYGDDNINIP
+1258 YG
-1272 EEIKSCIGSGGA
+1272 S
-1284 VVAYADFYNA
+1284 
-1294 STQYRYIDGKHKR
+1294 
-1307 GDGKLYCSSG
+1307 
-1317 GKHAVALIN
+1317 
-1326 LDSSGNVFVVN
+1326 
-1337 PYYKSDGKG
+1337 
-1346 GQKEGGWIPL
+1346 EGGHAIVL
-1356 VDILNATGLKN
+1356 VDVNSNGEVYVINPWHGSKWNGWYSLDDILSFSPGENAPNTMGKSGVGVVLN
-1367 QRDKGRARYVFFN
+1367 